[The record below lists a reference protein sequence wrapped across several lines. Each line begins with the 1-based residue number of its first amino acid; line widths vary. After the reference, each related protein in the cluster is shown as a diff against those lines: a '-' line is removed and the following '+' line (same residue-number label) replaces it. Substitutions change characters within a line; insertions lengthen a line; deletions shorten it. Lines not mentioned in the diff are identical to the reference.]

1 MDTNRQCMALKA
13 SAGSGKTFALSVRFL
28 ALLFKGANPSEILT
42 LTFTKKATAEMKERI
57 LDYLKILQKENLESK
72 EKSHKENILKE
83 LEEKYHLDPSL
94 VQNSAQKI
102 YQRFLNAEIRIST
115 IDAFFQSIL
124 RKFCWFVG
132 LSANFEVNEDT
143 EAHQQQLDERFLSA
157 LNSEQLEELSVFI
170 TQCLSH
176 NSYTSNSIL
185 KLLRSLRNKL
195 YLFDPNK
202 REPAFDEEGFLEKP
216 RNLNKQIQSTEIAS
230 DSAKK
235 AIKCDDFRG
244 FLNSSLTW
252 LKKKSEYN
260 FFKKLKN
267 EIPTLESECEAIEND
282 LKSYYE
288 ARETALFK
296 KFPKFIQLYDKA
308 ISKIQALDF
317 DAIKDKVHALLSG
330 YEEVPAE
337 FFYFRLDSKIA
348 HILIDEFQDT
358 SLNDYKI
365 LAPFIDEIKAGIGQA
380 KWHRSVFFVGDVKQS
395 IYAFRGGFSS
405 LFESVSKD
413 FYHDNLEFNHRSS
426 PLIIHYVNTIFKKA
440 YQNSSTTYLEQKYPE
455 TSRNKH
461 ATDGYVKVSLVAN
474 ERELLLEQ
482 ISQEAKNLL
491 EHGKEL
497 LLEQILQEAK
507 NLLEHGIEPKDI
519 TILCATNKDALEIK
533 NYLQENLS
541 EIRPS
546 TESSAQLSQFVESK
560 IIKNALEYALA
571 EEEYKPFYKHSVLKL
586 AGYLHDDA
594 IALFGFNP
602 KKESVAG
609 FVWKVMELFE
619 LYTECAQICLELALG
634 CEDADEF
641 LEKLEAKKIAS
652 FNSKGAQIMTIHKSK
667 GMQFPYVIVCERLG
681 KPNNESDKF
690 LEEYNGTE
698 LVCLYYRMKN
708 REVVDK
714 DYARALEKEK
724 AAKDHEEINAYYVAF
739 TRAELG
745 LVVVAK
751 DKDQKKDKKKD
762 KEESKNKGM
771 HEKLD
776 LKPLEEGEIA
786 PVIASKK
793 EPSNASVLIKPHAYG
808 EQVQEIEEEPDSD
821 YEKNNDQ
828 EAINFGI
835 ALHKGLEYQYAYRIP
850 KKSVLEYLNYHY
862 GFYGLD
868 HQALEESLELFEN
881 DAEIQA
887 LFKNLALKGEVAFL
901 SRGVVSR
908 IDVLLWD
915 KGQNLYVLDYKSSQ
929 NYQQS
934 HKAQVSHYAEFLQT
948 QAPHFKIQAG
958 IIYAHKRL
966 LEKLWV

>member
-1 MDTNRQCMALKA
+1 MDTKRQCMALKA

-57 LDYLKILQKENLESK
+57 LDYLKILQKESLESEK
-72 EKSHKENILKE
+72 EKSQNILKE

-94 VQNSAQKI
+94 VRNSAQKI
-102 YQRFLNAEIRIST
+102 YQRFLNAEVRIST

-143 EAHQQQLDERFLSA
+143 EAHQRQLNESFLSV
-157 LNSEQLEELSVFI
+157 LNSEQLEELSAFI
-170 TQCLSH
+170 VQCLSYE
-176 NSYTSNSIL
+176 SYTSDSIL
-185 KLLRSLRNKL
+185 KRLRFLKNKL

-202 REPAFDEEGFLEKP
+202 QEPAFDEEGFLEKL
-216 RNLNKQIQSTEIAS
+216 RSLNNQIQSIETAS
-230 DSAKK
+230 DRAKE
-235 AIKCDDFRG
+235 AIKCDSFRG

-252 LKKKSEYN
+252 LKKKSEYQS
-260 FFKKLKN
+260 FKKLKN
-267 EIPTLESECEAIEND
+267 EIPTLESECEEIEND
-282 LKSYYE
+282 LKRYYE
-288 ARETALFK
+288 AKETAIFK

-308 ISKIQALDF
+308 TSKIQALDF
-317 DAIKDKVHALLSG
+317 DAIKDKVHVLLSG
-330 YEEVPAE
+330 YEEMPAE

-395 IYAFRGGFSS
+395 IYAFRGSFSS

-413 FYHDNLEFNHRSS
+413 FYHDNLEFNHRSA
-426 PLIIHYVNTIFKKA
+426 PLIINYVNTIFKKA
-440 YQNSSTTYLEQKYPE
+440 YQNSPTAYLEQKYPK
-455 TSRNKH
+455 TSQNKH
-461 ATDGYVKVSLVAN
+461 VTEGYVKVSLVADD
-474 ERELLLEQ
+474 RELLLNQ
-482 ISQEAKNLL
+482 V
-491 EHGKEL
+491 
-497 LLEQILQEAK
+497 LQEAK
-507 NLLEHGIEPKDI
+507 NLLDHRIDPKDI

-533 NYLQENLS
+533 NYLQERLS
-541 EIRPS
+541 AIRPS
-546 TESSAQLSQFVESK
+546 TESSAKLSQLVESK

-571 EEEYKPFYKHSVLKL
+571 EEPYKPFYKHSVLKL

-594 IALFGFNP
+594 IALPGFNP

-609 FVWKVMELFE
+609 FVWKIMEQFK
-619 LYTECAQICLELALG
+619 LYEEPAQNCLELAIG
-634 CEDADEF
+634 CEDANDF
-641 LEKLEAKKIAS
+641 LEKLEAKEIAS
-652 FNSKGAQIMTIHKSK
+652 FNPKGAQIMTIHGSK

-681 KPNNESDKF
+681 NPKSSHANQL
-690 LEEYNGTE
+690 LEEYNGAE
-698 LVCLYYRMKN
+698 LACLYYRMKN

-714 DYARALEKEK
+714 DYARALDKEE
-724 AAKDHEEINAYYVAF
+724 AAKDHEEINVYYVAF

-745 LVVVAK
+745 LIVVAK
-751 DKDQKKDKKKD
+751 DKKESKK
-762 KEESKNKGM
+762 ESKNKTM
-771 HEKLD
+771 REQLD
-776 LKPLEEGEIA
+776 LTPLEEGEIT
-786 PVIASKK
+786 PVVSPQK
-793 EPSNASVLIKPHAYG
+793 EPLITSVVIKPHAYG

-850 KKSVLEYLNYHY
+850 KQSVLEYLNYHY

-868 HQALEESLELFEN
+868 YQALEESLELFEN

-887 LFKNLALKGEVAFL
+887 LFKNHALKGEAAFL
-901 SRGVVSR
+901 FQGVVSR

-915 KGQNLYVLDYKSSQ
+915 RGQNLYVLDYKSSQ

-934 HKAQVSHYAEFLQT
+934 HKAQVSHYAEFLKT

>member
-1 MDTNRQCMALKA
+1 MDTKRQCMALKA

-57 LDYLKILQKENLESK
+57 LDYLKILQKENLENEK
-72 EKSHKENILKE
+72 EKSQNILKE

-94 VQNSAQKI
+94 VRNSAPKI

-143 EAHQQQLDERFLSA
+143 KVHQQQLNEGFLSA
-157 LNSEQLEELSVFI
+157 LNNEQLEELSVFI
-170 TQCLSH
+170 AQCLSYE
-176 NSYTSNSIL
+176 SYTSDSIL
-185 KLLRSLRNKL
+185 ERLRFLKNKL

-202 REPAFDEEGFLEKP
+202 REPVFDEESFLEKL
-216 RNLNKQIQSTEIAS
+216 RSLNQQIQSIETAS
-230 DSAKK
+230 DKAKT
-235 AIKCDDFRG
+235 AIKCDSFRG

-252 LKKKSEYN
+252 LKKKSEYLY
-260 FFKKLKN
+260 FKKLKN
-267 EIPTLESECEAIEND
+267 EIPTLERECEEIEND
-282 LKSYYE
+282 LKRYYE
-288 ARETALFK
+288 AKETAIFK
-296 KFPKFIQLYDKA
+296 KFPKFIQLYDNA
-308 ISKIQALDF
+308 TSKIQALDF
-317 DAIKDKVHALLSG
+317 DAIKDKVHVLLNG
-330 YEEVPAE
+330 YEELPAE

-395 IYAFRGGFSS
+395 IYAFRGSFSS
-405 LFESVSKD
+405 LFESVAKD
-413 FYHDNLEFNHRSS
+413 FYHDNLQFNHRSA
-426 PLIIHYVNTIFKKA
+426 PLIINYVNTIFKKA
-440 YQNSSTTYLEQKYPE
+440 YQNSPTAYLEQKYPK
-455 TSRNKH
+455 TSQNKH
-461 ATDGYVKVSLVAN
+461 VTEGYVKVSLVAD
-474 ERELLLEQ
+474 EKELLLDQ
-482 ISQEAKNLL
+482 VLQEAQNLL
-491 EHGKEL
+491 EHH
-497 LLEQILQEAK
+497 ID
-507 NLLEHGIEPKDI
+507 PKDI
-519 TILCATNKDALEIK
+519 TLLCATNDDALEVK
-533 NYLQENLS
+533 NYLQEYLS
-541 EIRPS
+541 EICPS
-546 TESSAQLSQFVESK
+546 TESSARLSQFVESK

-571 EEEYKPFYKHSVLKL
+571 EEPYKPFYKHSVLKL

-594 IALFGFNP
+594 IALPGFNP

-619 LYTECAQICLELALG
+619 LYGEPAQICLELAVG
-634 CEDADEF
+634 CEDANDF
-641 LEKLEAKKIAS
+641 LEKLEAKAIAS
-652 FNSKGAQIMTIHKSK
+652 SHSKGAQIMTIHKSK

-681 KPNNESDKF
+681 NPNSSHSNQL
-690 LEEYNGTE
+690 LEEYNGAE
-698 LVCLYYRMKN
+698 LLRLYYRMKN

-714 DYARALEKEK
+714 DYARALDKEE
-724 AAKDHEEINAYYVAF
+724 AAKDCEEINVYYVAF

-745 LVVVAK
+745 LIVVAK
-751 DKDQKKDKKKD
+751 DKKESKK
-762 KEESKNKGM
+762 ESKNKTM
-771 HEKLD
+771 REKLD
-776 LKPLEEGEIA
+776 LLPLEEGEIA
-786 PVIASKK
+786 PVISSQK
-793 EPSNASVLIKPHAYG
+793 EPLITSALIKPHAYG

-835 ALHKGLEYQYAYRIP
+835 ALHKGLEYQYAYNIP
-850 KKSVLEYLNYHY
+850 KQSVLEYLNYHH

-868 HQALEESLELFEN
+868 YQALEESLELFEN

-887 LFKNLALKGEVAFL
+887 LFKNHALRGEAAFL
-901 SRGVVSR
+901 FEGVVSR

-915 KGQNLYVLDYKSSQ
+915 RGQNLYVLDYKSSQ

-934 HKAQVSHYAEFLQT
+934 HKAQVSHYAEFLKT

>member
-1 MDTNRQCMALKA
+1 MDTKRQCMALKA

-57 LDYLKILQKENLESK
+57 LDYLKILQKENLENEKEK
-72 EKSHKENILKE
+72 EKSQNILKE
-83 LEEKYHLDPSL
+83 LEEKYRLNPSF
-94 VQNSAQKI
+94 VQNRAQEI

-143 EAHQQQLDERFLSA
+143 KAHQQQLNASFLSA
-157 LNSEQLEELSVFI
+157 LNNEQLEELSVFI
-170 TQCLSH
+170 TQCLSYD
-176 NSYTSNSIL
+176 SYTSDSIL
-185 KLLRSLRNKL
+185 ERLRFLKNKL

-202 REPAFDEEGFLEKP
+202 KEPVFDEEGFLEKL
-216 RNLNKQIQSTEIAS
+216 RSLNKQIQSVETAS
-230 DSAKK
+230 DAAKT

-252 LKKKSEYN
+252 LEKKSEYRY
-260 FFKKLKN
+260 FKKFKD
-267 EIPTLESECEAIEND
+267 EIPTLESECEEIEND
-282 LKSYYE
+282 LKRYYE
-288 ARETALFK
+288 ARESALFK
-296 KFPKFIQLYDKA
+296 KFPKFIQLYNKA
-308 ISKIQALDF
+308 TSKIQALDF
-317 DAIKDKVHALLSG
+317 DAIKDKVHALLNG
-330 YEEVPAE
+330 YEEMPAE

-380 KWHRSVFFVGDVKQS
+380 KWRRSVFFVGDVKQS
-395 IYAFRGGFSS
+395 IYGFRGSFSS

-413 FYHDNLEFNHRSS
+413 FYHDNLPFNHRSS
-426 PLIIHYVNTIFKKA
+426 PLIINYVNTIFKKA
-440 YQNSSTTYLEQKYPE
+440 YQNSPTAYLEQKYPKA
-455 TSRNKH
+455 SSNKH
-461 ATDGYVKVSLVAN
+461 ARDGYVKVSLVAD
-474 ERELLLEQ
+474 ERELLL
-482 ISQEAKNLL
+482 K
-491 EHGKEL
+491 
-497 LLEQILQEAK
+497 QILQEAK
-507 NLLEHGIEPKDI
+507 NLLEHRIDPKDI
-519 TILCATNKDALEIK
+519 TLLCATNDDALEIK
-533 NYLQENLS
+533 NYLQKNLS
-541 EIRPS
+541 TIHPS
-546 TESSAQLSQFVESK
+546 TESSAKLSQFVESK

-571 EEEYKPFYKHSVLKL
+571 EEPYKPFYKHSVLKL
-586 AGYLHDDA
+586 AGYLHDDV
-594 IALFGFNP
+594 IALAGFNP

-609 FVWKVMELFE
+609 FVWKVMEWFE
-619 LYTECAQICLELALG
+619 LYTECAQICLELAVG
-634 CEDADEF
+634 CEDANEF
-641 LEKLEAKKIAS
+641 LEKLEAKEIAS
-652 FNSKGAQIMTIHKSK
+652 FKAEGAQIMTIHKSK

-681 KPNNESDKF
+681 KPKTNNSNQF
-690 LEEYNGTE
+690 LEEYSGTE
-698 LVCLYYRMKN
+698 LIRLYYRMKN

-714 DYARALEKEK
+714 DYARVLDKEEV
-724 AAKDHEEINAYYVAF
+724 AKNREETNVYYVAF

-745 LVVVAK
+745 LIVVAK
-751 DKDQKKDKKKD
+751 DKDQKKDKK
-762 KEESKNKGM
+762 ESKNKGM
-771 HEKLD
+771 REKLD
-776 LKPLEEGEIA
+776 LFPLEEGEIV
-786 PVIASKK
+786 PVISSQK
-793 EPSNASVLIKPHAYG
+793 EPSSASVVIKPHAYG
-808 EQVQEIEEEPDSD
+808 EQVQEIEEEPSD

-828 EAINFGI
+828 EAIHFGI

-868 HQALEESLELFEN
+868 YQALEESLELFEN
-881 DAEIQA
+881 DAKIQA
-887 LFKNLALKGEVAFL
+887 LFKNLALRGEVAFL
-901 SRGVVSR
+901 FEGVVSR
-908 IDVLLWD
+908 MDVLLWD

-934 HKAQVSHYAEFLQT
+934 HKVQVSHYAAFLQT

>member
-1 MDTNRQCMALKA
+1 MDTKRQCMALKA

-57 LDYLKILQKENLESK
+57 LDYLKILQKENLEDEKEK
-72 EKSHKENILKE
+72 EKSQNILKE
-83 LEEKYHLDPSL
+83 LEEKYRLNPSF
-94 VQNSAQKI
+94 VQNRAQEI

-115 IDAFFQSIL
+115 IDAFLQSIL

-143 EAHQQQLDERFLSA
+143 KAHQQQLNEIFLSA
-157 LNSEQLEELSVFI
+157 LNNEQLEELSVFI
-170 TQCLSH
+170 TQCLSYD
-176 NSYTSNSIL
+176 SYTSDSVLERLRFL
-185 KLLRSLRNKL
+185 KNKL

-202 REPAFDEEGFLEKP
+202 KEPAFDEEGFLEKL
-216 RNLNKQIQSTEIAS
+216 RSLNKQIQSVETAS
-230 DSAKK
+230 DTAKK

-252 LKKKSEYN
+252 LKKKGEYRD
-260 FFKKLKN
+260 FKKLKD
-267 EIPTLESECEAIEND
+267 EIPTLESECEEIEND
-282 LKSYYE
+282 LKRYYE
-288 ARETALFK
+288 AREIALFK
-296 KFPKFIQLYDKA
+296 KFPKFIQLYDEA
-308 ISKIQALDF
+308 TSKIQALDF
-317 DAIKDKVHALLSG
+317 DAIKDKVHALLNG
-330 YEEVPAE
+330 YEEMPAE

-395 IYAFRGGFSS
+395 IYAFRGSFSS

-426 PLIIHYVNTIFKKA
+426 PLIINYVNTIFKKA
-440 YQNSSTTYLEQKYPE
+440 YQNSPTAYLEQKYPK
-455 TSRNKH
+455 TSQNKH

-482 ISQEAKNLL
+482 I
-491 EHGKEL
+491 
-497 LLEQILQEAK
+497 LQEAK
-507 NLLEHGIEPKDI
+507 NLLDHCIEPKDI

-533 NYLQENLS
+533 NYLQERLS
-541 EIRPS
+541 AIRPS
-546 TESSAQLSQFVESK
+546 TESSAKLSQFVESK

-571 EEEYKPFYKHSVLKL
+571 EEPYKPFYKHSVLKL

-594 IALFGFNP
+594 IALPSFNP

-619 LYTECAQICLELALG
+619 LYGECAQICLELAVG
-634 CEDADEF
+634 CEDANEF
-641 LEKLEAKKIAS
+641 LKKLETKEIAS
-652 FNSKGAQIMTIHKSK
+652 FKAEGAQIMTIHKSK

-681 KPNNESDKF
+681 KPKTNNSNQF
-690 LEEYNGTE
+690 LEEYSGTE
-698 LVCLYYRMKN
+698 LMRLYYRMKN

-714 DYARALEKEK
+714 DYARVLDKEE
-724 AAKDHEEINAYYVAF
+724 AAKDHEETNVYYVAF

-745 LVVVAK
+745 LIVVAK
-751 DKDQKKDKKKD
+751 DK
-762 KEESKNKGM
+762 KGM
-771 HEKLD
+771 REKLD
-776 LKPLEEGEIA
+776 LAPLEEGEIA
-786 PVIASKK
+786 PVISSQK
-793 EPSNASVLIKPHAYG
+793 EPLIASVVIKPHAYG

-828 EAINFGI
+828 EAIHFGI

-850 KKSVLEYLNYHY
+850 KKSVLEYLNYHH

-868 HQALEESLELFEN
+868 YQALEESLELFEN
-881 DAEIQA
+881 DAKIQA
-887 LFKNLALKGEVAFL
+887 LFKNLALRGEVAFL
-901 SRGVVSR
+901 FQGVVSR

-934 HKAQVSHYAEFLQT
+934 HKAQVSHYSAFLQT

>member
-1 MDTNRQCMALKA
+1 MDTKRQCMALKA

-57 LDYLKILQKENLESK
+57 LDYLKILQQENLENEK
-72 EKSHKENILKE
+72 EKSQNILKE
-83 LEEKYHLDPSL
+83 LEEKYHLDPDL
-94 VQNSAQKI
+94 VRNSTQKI

-143 EAHQQQLDERFLSA
+143 KIHQQQLNEGFLSA
-157 LNSEQLEELSVFI
+157 LNSEQLEELSTFI
-170 TQCLSH
+170 AQCLSYD
-176 NSYTSNSIL
+176 NYTSDSIL
-185 KLLRSLRNKL
+185 ERLRFLKNKL
-195 YLFDPNK
+195 YLFNPNK
-202 REPAFDEEGFLEKP
+202 KEPAFDEEGFLEKL
-216 RNLNKQIQSTEIAS
+216 RSLNNQIQSIETAS
-230 DSAKK
+230 DKAKT
-235 AIKCDDFRG
+235 AIKCDSFRG

-252 LKKKSEYN
+252 LEKKSEYLY
-260 FFKKLKN
+260 FKKLKN
-267 EIPTLESECEAIEND
+267 EIPTLESECEEIEND
-282 LKSYYE
+282 LKRYYE
-288 ARETALFK
+288 AKETAIFK
-296 KFPKFIQLYDKA
+296 KFPKFIQLYDNA
-308 ISKIQALDF
+308 TSKIQALDF
-317 DAIKDKVHALLSG
+317 DAIKDKVHVLLNG
-330 YEEVPAE
+330 YEEMPAE

-395 IYAFRGGFSS
+395 IYAFRGSFSS

-413 FYHDNLEFNHRSS
+413 FYHDNLEFNHRSA
-426 PLIIHYVNTIFKKA
+426 PLIINYVNTIFKKA
-440 YQNSSTTYLEQKYPE
+440 YQNSPTAYLEQKYPK
-455 TSRNKH
+455 TSQNKH
-461 ATDGYVKVSLVAN
+461 ATDGYVKVSLVAD
-474 ERELLLEQ
+474 ER
-482 ISQEAKNLL
+482 
-491 EHGKEL
+491 EL
-497 LLEQILQEAK
+497 LLEQILQEAQ
-507 NLLEHGIEPKDI
+507 NLLDHCIDPKDI
-519 TILCATNKDALEIK
+519 TILCATNDDALEIK
-533 NYLQENLS
+533 NYLQERLS
-541 EIRPS
+541 AIHPS
-546 TESSAQLSQFVESK
+546 TESSARLSQFVESK

-571 EEEYKPFYKHSVLKL
+571 EEPYKPFYKHSVLKL
-586 AGYLHDDA
+586 AGYLHDDV
-594 IALFGFNP
+594 IALPGFNP

-619 LYTECAQICLELALG
+619 LYGEPAQICLELAVG
-634 CEDADEF
+634 CEDANDF
-641 LEKLEAKKIAS
+641 LEKLEAKSIAS
-652 FNSKGAQIMTIHKSK
+652 SHSKGAQIMTIHKSK

-681 KPNNESDKF
+681 NPKSSHSNQL
-690 LEEYNGTE
+690 LEEYDGAE
-698 LVCLYYRMKN
+698 LARLYYRMKN

-714 DYARALEKEK
+714 DYARALDKEE
-724 AAKDHEEINAYYVAF
+724 AAKDHEETNVYYVAF

-745 LVVVAK
+745 LIVVAK
-751 DKDQKKDKKKD
+751 DKKESKK
-762 KEESKNKGM
+762 ESKNKTM
-771 HEKLD
+771 REQLD
-776 LKPLEEGEIA
+776 LVPLEEGEIR
-786 PVIASKK
+786 PVVSPQKEPLIAS
-793 EPSNASVLIKPHAYG
+793 VVIKPHAYG
-808 EQVQEIEEEPDSD
+808 EQVQEIEEEPSD

-850 KKSVLEYLNYHY
+850 KKSVLEYLNYHH

-881 DAEIQA
+881 DAKIQA

-901 SRGVVSR
+901 FEGVVSR

-934 HKAQVSHYAEFLQT
+934 HKVQVSHYAAFLQT

>member
-1 MDTNRQCMALKA
+1 MDTKRQCMALKA

-57 LDYLKILQKENLESK
+57 LDYLKILQKENLENEK
-72 EKSHKENILKE
+72 EKSQNILKE
-83 LEEKYHLDPSL
+83 LEEKYHLNPDL
-94 VQNSAQKI
+94 VRNSAPKI

-143 EAHQQQLDERFLSA
+143 KAHQQQLNESFLSA
-157 LNSEQLEELSVFI
+157 LNGEQLEELSVFI
-170 TQCLSH
+170 AQCLSYD
-176 NSYTSNSIL
+176 NYTSDSIL
-185 KLLRSLRNKL
+185 ERLRSLKNKL

-202 REPAFDEEGFLEKP
+202 KEPAFDEEGFLEKL
-216 RNLNKQIQSTEIAS
+216 RSLNQQIQSIETAS
-230 DSAKK
+230 NEAKK

-252 LKKKSEYN
+252 LEKKSEYR
-260 FFKKLKN
+260 FFKKFKD
-267 EIPTLESECEAIEND
+267 EIPTLESECEEIEND
-282 LKSYYE
+282 LKRYYE
-288 ARETALFK
+288 ARESALFK

-308 ISKIQALDF
+308 TSKIQALDF
-317 DAIKDKVHALLSG
+317 DAIKDKVHALLNG
-330 YEEVPAE
+330 YEEMPAE

-395 IYAFRGGFSS
+395 IYGFRGSFSS

-426 PLIIHYVNTIFKKA
+426 PLIINYVNTIFKKA
-440 YQNSSTTYLEQKYPE
+440 YQNSPTAYLEQKYPKA
-455 TSRNKH
+455 SSNNH
-461 ATDGYVKVSLVAN
+461 ARDGYVKVSLVAD
-474 ERELLLEQ
+474 ER
-482 ISQEAKNLL
+482 
-491 EHGKEL
+491 EL

-507 NLLEHGIEPKDI
+507 NLLEHRIDPKDI
-519 TILCATNKDALEIK
+519 TLLCATNDDALEIK

-541 EIRPS
+541 AIRPS
-546 TESSAQLSQFVESK
+546 TESSAKLSQFVESK

-571 EEEYKPFYKHSVLKL
+571 EEPYKPFYKHSVLKL

-594 IALFGFNP
+594 IALASFNP

-609 FVWKVMELFE
+609 FVWKAMELFE
-619 LYTECAQICLELALG
+619 LYTECAQICLELAVG
-634 CEDADEF
+634 CEDANEF
-641 LEKLEAKKIAS
+641 LEKLEAKEIAS
-652 FNSKGAQIMTIHKSK
+652 FKAEGAQIMTIHKSK

-681 KPNNESDKF
+681 KPKTNNSNQF
-690 LEEYNGTE
+690 LEEYSGTE
-698 LVCLYYRMKN
+698 LIRLYYRMKN

-714 DYARALEKEK
+714 DYARALDKEE
-724 AAKDHEEINAYYVAF
+724 AAKDHEETNVYYVAF

-751 DKDQKKDKKKD
+751 DKDQKKDKK
-762 KEESKNKGM
+762 ESKNKGM
-771 HEKLD
+771 REKLD
-776 LKPLEEGEIA
+776 LAPLEEGEIA
-786 PVIASKK
+786 PVISPQK
-793 EPSNASVLIKPHAYG
+793 EPSIASVVIKPHAYG
-808 EQVQEIEEEPDSD
+808 EQVQEIEEEPSD

-835 ALHKGLEYQYAYRIP
+835 ALHKGLEYQYAYNIP
-850 KKSVLEYLNYHY
+850 KKSVLEYLNYHH

-868 HQALEESLELFEN
+868 YQALEESLELFEN
-881 DAEIQA
+881 DAKIQA
-887 LFKNLALKGEVAFL
+887 LFKNLALRGEVAFL
-901 SRGVVSR
+901 FEGVVSR

-934 HKAQVSHYAEFLQT
+934 HKAQVSHYAAFLQT

>member
-1 MDTNRQCMALKA
+1 MDTKRQCMALKA

-57 LDYLKILQKENLESK
+57 LDYLKILQKENLEDEKEK
-72 EKSHKENILKE
+72 EKSQNILKE
-83 LEEKYHLDPSL
+83 LEEKYRLNPSL
-94 VQNSAQKI
+94 VQNGAQKI

-143 EAHQQQLDERFLSA
+143 KAHQQQLNASFLSA
-157 LNSEQLEELSVFI
+157 LNNKQLEELSVFI
-170 TQCLSH
+170 AQCLSYD
-176 NSYTSNSIL
+176 SYTSDSIL
-185 KLLRSLRNKL
+185 ERLRFLKNKL

-202 REPAFDEEGFLEKP
+202 KDLVFDEERFLEKI
-216 RNLNKQIQSTEIAS
+216 RSLNQQIQNIETAS
-230 DSAKK
+230 NEAKK

-252 LKKKSEYN
+252 LEKKSEYRY
-260 FFKKLKN
+260 FKKFKD
-267 EIPTLESECEAIEND
+267 EIPTLESECEEIEND
-282 LKSYYE
+282 LKRYYE
-288 ARETALFK
+288 ARESALFK

-308 ISKIQALDF
+308 TSKIQALDF
-317 DAIKDKVHALLSG
+317 DAIKDKVHALLNG
-330 YEEVPAE
+330 YEEMPAE
-337 FFYFRLDSKIA
+337 FFYFRLDSRIA

-380 KWHRSVFFVGDVKQS
+380 KWRRSVFFVGDVKQS
-395 IYAFRGGFSS
+395 IYGFRGSFSS

-413 FYHDNLEFNHRSS
+413 FYHDNLPFNHRSS
-426 PLIIHYVNTIFKKA
+426 PLIINYVNTIFKKA
-440 YQNSSTTYLEQKYPE
+440 YQNSPTAYLEQKYPKA
-455 TSRNKH
+455 SSNNH
-461 ATDGYVKVSLVAN
+461 ARDGYVKVSLVAD
-474 ERELLLEQ
+474 ER
-482 ISQEAKNLL
+482 
-491 EHGKEL
+491 EL

-507 NLLEHGIEPKDI
+507 NLLEHRIEPKDI
-519 TILCATNKDALEIK
+519 TILCTRNEDALEIK

-541 EIRPS
+541 EICPS
-546 TESSAQLSQFVESK
+546 TESSAKLSQFVESK

-571 EEEYKPFYKHSVLKL
+571 EEPYKPFYKHSVLKL
-586 AGYLHDDA
+586 AGYLHDDV
-594 IALFGFNP
+594 IALVGFNP

-609 FVWKVMELFE
+609 FVWKVMEWFE
-619 LYTECAQICLELALG
+619 LYTECAQICLELAVG
-634 CEDADEF
+634 CEDANEF
-641 LEKLEAKKIAS
+641 LEKLEAKEIAS
-652 FNSKGAQIMTIHKSK
+652 FKAEGAQIMTIHKSK

-681 KPNNESDKF
+681 KPKTNNSNQF
-690 LEEYNGTE
+690 LEEYSGTE
-698 LVCLYYRMKN
+698 LIRLYYRMKN

-714 DYARALEKEK
+714 DYARALDKEE
-724 AAKDHEEINAYYVAF
+724 AAKDHEETNVYYVAF

-745 LVVVAK
+745 LIVVAK
-751 DKDQKKDKKKD
+751 DKDQKKDKK
-762 KEESKNKGM
+762 ESKNKGM
-771 HEKLD
+771 REKLD
-776 LKPLEEGEIA
+776 LAPLEEGEIA
-786 PVIASKK
+786 PVISSQK
-793 EPSNASVLIKPHAYG
+793 EPSSTSVVIKPHAYG
-808 EQVQEIEEEPDSD
+808 EQVQEIEEEPSD

-868 HQALEESLELFEN
+868 YQALEESLELFEN
-881 DAEIQA
+881 DAKIQA
-887 LFKNLALKGEVAFL
+887 LFKNLALRGEVAFL
-901 SRGVVSR
+901 FEGVVSR

-934 HKAQVSHYAEFLQT
+934 HKAQVSHYAAFLQT

>member
-1 MDTNRQCMALKA
+1 MDTKRQCMALKA

-57 LDYLKILQKENLESK
+57 LDYLKILQKENLEDEKEK
-72 EKSHKENILKE
+72 EKSQNILKE
-83 LEEKYHLDPSL
+83 LEEKYRLNPSL
-94 VQNSAQKI
+94 VQNRAQEI

-143 EAHQQQLDERFLSA
+143 KAHQQQLNASFLSA
-157 LNSEQLEELSVFI
+157 LDNKQLNELSVFI
-170 TQCLSH
+170 AQCLSYD
-176 NSYTSNSIL
+176 SYTSDSIL
-185 KLLRSLRNKL
+185 ERLRFLKNKL

-202 REPAFDEEGFLEKP
+202 KDPVFNEEGFLEKL
-216 RNLNKQIQSTEIAS
+216 RSLNQQIQSVETAS
-230 DSAKK
+230 DTAKT

-252 LKKKSEYN
+252 LEKKSEYRY
-260 FFKKLKN
+260 FKKFKD
-267 EIPTLESECEAIEND
+267 EIPTLESECEEIEND
-282 LKSYYE
+282 LKRYYE
-288 ARETALFK
+288 ARESALFK
-296 KFPKFIQLYDKA
+296 KFPRFIQLYDKA
-308 ISKIQALDF
+308 TSKIQALDF
-317 DAIKDKVHALLSG
+317 DAIKDKVHALLNG
-330 YEEVPAE
+330 YEEMPAE
-337 FFYFRLDSKIA
+337 FFYFRLDSRIA

-395 IYAFRGGFSS
+395 IYGFRGSFSS

-426 PLIIHYVNTIFKKA
+426 PLIINYVNTIFKKA
-440 YQNSSTTYLEQKYPE
+440 YQNSPTAYLEQKYPKA
-455 TSRNKH
+455 SSNNH
-461 ATDGYVKVSLVAN
+461 ARDGYVKVSLVAD
-474 ERELLLEQ
+474 ER
-482 ISQEAKNLL
+482 
-491 EHGKEL
+491 EL

-507 NLLEHGIEPKDI
+507 NLLEHRIEPKDI
-519 TILCATNKDALEIK
+519 TLLCATNDDALEIK
-533 NYLQENLS
+533 NYLQKNLS
-541 EIRPS
+541 AIRPS
-546 TESSAQLSQFVESK
+546 TESSAKLSQFVESK

-571 EEEYKPFYKHSVLKL
+571 EEPYKPFYKHSVLKL

-594 IALFGFNP
+594 IALAGFNS

-609 FVWKVMELFE
+609 FVWEVMELFE
-619 LYTECAQICLELALG
+619 LYTECAQICLELAVG
-634 CEDADEF
+634 CEDANEF
-641 LEKLEAKKIAS
+641 LEKLEAKEIAS
-652 FNSKGAQIMTIHKSK
+652 FKAEGAQIMTIHKSK

-681 KPNNESDKF
+681 KPKTNNSNQF
-690 LEEYNGTE
+690 LEEYSGTE
-698 LVCLYYRMKN
+698 LTRLYYRMKN

-714 DYARALEKEK
+714 DYARALDKEE
-724 AAKDHEEINAYYVAF
+724 AAKNHEETNVYYVAF

-745 LVVVAK
+745 LIVVAK
-751 DKDQKKDKKKD
+751 DK
-762 KEESKNKGM
+762 KGM

-776 LKPLEEGEIA
+776 LAPLEEGTIA
-786 PVIASKK
+786 PVISSQK
-793 EPSNASVLIKPHAYG
+793 EPLIKSVVTKPHAYG
-808 EQVQEIEEEPDSD
+808 EQVQEIEEEPSD

-835 ALHKGLEYQYAYRIP
+835 ALHKGLEYQYAYNIP
-850 KKSVLEYLNYHY
+850 KKSVLEYLNYHH

-868 HQALEESLELFEN
+868 YQALEESLELFEN
-881 DAEIQA
+881 DAKIQA

-901 SRGVVSR
+901 FEGVVSR

-934 HKAQVSHYAEFLQT
+934 HKAQVSHYAAFLQT

>member
-1 MDTNRQCMALKA
+1 MDTKRQCMALKA

-57 LDYLKILQKENLESK
+57 LDYLKILQKENLEDEKEK
-72 EKSHKENILKE
+72 EKSQNILKE
-83 LEEKYHLDPSL
+83 LEEKYRLDPSF
-94 VQNSAQKI
+94 VQNSTQKI

-143 EAHQQQLDERFLSA
+143 KAHQQQLNESFLSA
-157 LNSEQLEELSVFI
+157 LNNEQLEELSVFI
-170 TQCLSH
+170 AQCLSYD
-176 NSYTSNSIL
+176 SYTSDSVLERLRFL
-185 KLLRSLRNKL
+185 KNKL

-202 REPAFDEEGFLEKP
+202 KEPAFDEEGFLEKL
-216 RNLNKQIQSTEIAS
+216 RNLNQQIQSVETAS
-230 DSAKK
+230 NEAKK

-252 LKKKSEYN
+252 LEKKSEYRY
-260 FFKKLKN
+260 FKKFKD
-267 EIPTLESECEAIEND
+267 EIPTLESECEEIEND
-282 LKSYYE
+282 LKRYYE
-288 ARETALFK
+288 ARESALFK

-308 ISKIQALDF
+308 TSKIQALDF
-317 DAIKDKVHALLSG
+317 DAIKDKVHALLNG
-330 YEEVPAE
+330 YEEMPAE
-337 FFYFRLDSKIA
+337 FFYFRLDSRIA

-395 IYAFRGGFSS
+395 IYGFRGSFSS
-405 LFESVSKD
+405 LFESVAKD
-413 FYHDNLEFNHRSS
+413 FYHDNLPFNHRSS
-426 PLIIHYVNTIFKKA
+426 PLIINYVNTIFKKA
-440 YQNSSTTYLEQKYPE
+440 YQNSPTAYLEQKYPKA
-455 TSRNKH
+455 SSNKH
-461 ATDGYVKVSLVAN
+461 ARDGYVKVSLVAD
-474 ERELLLEQ
+474 ER
-482 ISQEAKNLL
+482 
-491 EHGKEL
+491 EL

-507 NLLEHGIEPKDI
+507 NLLEHGIDPKDI
-519 TILCATNKDALEIK
+519 TLLCATNDDALEIK
-533 NYLQENLS
+533 NYLQKNLS
-541 EIRPS
+541 AIRPS
-546 TESSAQLSQFVESK
+546 TESSAKLSQFVESK

-571 EEEYKPFYKHSVLKL
+571 EEPYKPFYKHSVLKL

-594 IALFGFNP
+594 IALAGFNP

-619 LYTECAQICLELALG
+619 LYTECAQICLELAVG
-634 CEDADEF
+634 CEDANEF
-641 LEKLEAKKIAS
+641 LEKLETKEIAS
-652 FNSKGAQIMTIHKSK
+652 FKAEGAQIMTIHKSK

-681 KPNNESDKF
+681 KPKTNNSNQF
-690 LEEYNGTE
+690 LEEYDGTE
-698 LVCLYYRMKN
+698 LTCLYYRMKN

-714 DYARALEKEK
+714 DYARVLDKEE
-724 AAKDHEEINAYYVAF
+724 AAKNHEETNVYYVAF

-745 LVVVAK
+745 LIVVAK
-751 DKDQKKDKKKD
+751 DKDQKKDKK
-762 KEESKNKGM
+762 ESKNKGM
-771 HEKLD
+771 REKLD
-776 LKPLEEGEIA
+776 LAPLEEGEIA
-786 PVIASKK
+786 PVISSQK
-793 EPSNASVLIKPHAYG
+793 EPLIPSVVIKPHAYG
-808 EQVQEIEEEPDSD
+808 EQVQEIEEEPSD

-850 KKSVLEYLNYHY
+850 KKSVLEYLNYHH

-868 HQALEESLELFEN
+868 YQALEESLELFEN
-881 DAEIQA
+881 DAKIQA
-887 LFKNLALKGEVAFL
+887 LFKNLALRGEVAFL
-901 SRGVVSR
+901 FEGVVSR

-934 HKAQVSHYAEFLQT
+934 HKAQVSHYAAFLQT

>member
-1 MDTNRQCMALKA
+1 MDTKRQCMALKA

-57 LDYLKILQKENLESK
+57 LDYLKILQKENLEDEKEK
-72 EKSHKENILKE
+72 EKSQNILKE
-83 LEEKYHLDPSL
+83 LEEKYRLDPSL

-143 EAHQQQLDERFLSA
+143 KVHQQQLNESFLRA
-157 LNSEQLEELSVFI
+157 LNNEQLEELSVFI
-170 TQCLSH
+170 AQCLSYD
-176 NSYTSNSIL
+176 SYTSDSIL
-185 KLLRSLRNKL
+185 ERLRFLKNKL

-202 REPAFDEEGFLEKP
+202 KEPAFDEEGFLEKL
-216 RNLNKQIQSTEIAS
+216 RNLNKQIQSVETAS
-230 DSAKK
+230 DEAKT

-252 LKKKSEYN
+252 LEKKGEYRY
-260 FFKKLKN
+260 FKKIKD
-267 EIPTLESECEAIEND
+267 EIPTLESECEEIEND
-282 LKSYYE
+282 LKRYYE
-288 ARETALFK
+288 ARESALFK

-308 ISKIQALDF
+308 TSKIQALDF
-317 DAIKDKVHALLSG
+317 DAIKDKVHALLNG
-330 YEEVPAE
+330 YEEMPAE

-395 IYAFRGGFSS
+395 IYGFRGSFSS

-426 PLIIHYVNTIFKKA
+426 PLIINYVNTIFKKA
-440 YQNSSTTYLEQKYPE
+440 YQNSPTAYLEQKYPKA
-455 TSRNKH
+455 SSNNH
-461 ATDGYVKVSLVAN
+461 AKDGYVKVSLVAD
-474 ERELLLEQ
+474 ER
-482 ISQEAKNLL
+482 
-491 EHGKEL
+491 EL

-507 NLLEHGIEPKDI
+507 NLLEHRIDPKDI
-519 TILCATNKDALEIK
+519 TLLCATNDDALEIK
-533 NYLQENLS
+533 NYLQKNLS
-541 EIRPS
+541 TIRPS
-546 TESSAQLSQFVESK
+546 TESSAKLSQFVESK
-560 IIKNALEYALA
+560 IIKHALEYALA
-571 EEEYKPFYKHSVLKL
+571 EEPYKPFYKHSVLKL

-594 IALFGFNP
+594 IALPGFNP

-609 FVWKVMELFE
+609 FVWKVMEWFE
-619 LYTECAQICLELALG
+619 LYTECAQICLELAVG
-634 CEDADEF
+634 CEDANEF
-641 LEKLEAKKIAS
+641 LEKLEAKEIVS
-652 FNSKGAQIMTIHKSK
+652 FNAKGTQIMTIHASK

-681 KPNNESDKF
+681 KPKTNNSNQF
-690 LEEYNGTE
+690 LEEYSGTE
-698 LVCLYYRMKN
+698 LTRLYYRMKN

-714 DYARALEKEK
+714 DYARVLDKEEV
-724 AAKDHEEINAYYVAF
+724 AKNHEETNVYYVAF

-745 LVVVAK
+745 LIVVAK
-751 DKDQKKDKKKD
+751 DKDQKKDKK
-762 KEESKNKGM
+762 ESKNKGM
-771 HEKLD
+771 REKLD
-776 LKPLEEGEIA
+776 LAPLEEGTIA
-786 PVIASKK
+786 PVISSQK
-793 EPSNASVLIKPHAYG
+793 EPLSASAVIKPHAYG
-808 EQVQEIEEEPDSD
+808 EQVQEIEEEPSD

-850 KKSVLEYLNYHY
+850 KKSVLEYLNYHH

-868 HQALEESLELFEN
+868 YQALEESLELFEN
-881 DAEIQA
+881 DAKIQA
-887 LFKNLALKGEVAFL
+887 LFKNLALRGEVAFL
-901 SRGVVSR
+901 FEGVVSR

-934 HKAQVSHYAEFLQT
+934 HKVQVSHYAAFLQT

>member
-1 MDTNRQCMALKA
+1 MDTKRQCMALKA

-57 LDYLKILQKENLESK
+57 LDYLKILQKENLEDEKEK
-72 EKSHKENILKE
+72 EKSQNILKE
-83 LEEKYHLDPSL
+83 LEEKYRLDPSF

-143 EAHQQQLDERFLSA
+143 KAHQQRLNASFLSA
-157 LNSEQLEELSVFI
+157 LNNKQLEELSVFI
-170 TQCLSH
+170 TQCLSYD
-176 NSYTSNSIL
+176 SYTSDSIL
-185 KLLRSLRNKL
+185 ERLRFLKNKL

-202 REPAFDEEGFLEKP
+202 KEPAFDEKGFLEKL
-216 RNLNKQIQSTEIAS
+216 RSLNKQIQNIETAS
-230 DSAKK
+230 DKAKK

-252 LKKKSEYN
+252 LKKKSEYRY
-260 FFKKLKN
+260 FKKIKD
-267 EIPTLESECEAIEND
+267 EIPTLESECEEIEND
-282 LKSYYE
+282 LKRYYE
-288 ARETALFK
+288 ARESALFK

-308 ISKIQALDF
+308 TSKIQALDF
-317 DAIKDKVHALLSG
+317 DAIKDKVHALLNG
-330 YEEVPAE
+330 YEEMPAE

-395 IYAFRGGFSS
+395 IYGFRGSFSS

-413 FYHDNLEFNHRSS
+413 FYHDNLPFNHRSS
-426 PLIIHYVNTIFKKA
+426 PLIINYVNTIFKKA
-440 YQNSSTTYLEQKYPE
+440 YQNSPTAYLEQKYPKA
-455 TSRNKH
+455 SSNKH
-461 ATDGYVKVSLVAN
+461 ARDGYVKVSLVAD
-474 ERELLLEQ
+474 ER
-482 ISQEAKNLL
+482 
-491 EHGKEL
+491 EL

-507 NLLEHGIEPKDI
+507 NLLEHCIEPKDI
-519 TILCATNKDALEIK
+519 TLLCATNDDALEIK
-533 NYLQENLS
+533 NYLQKNLS
-541 EIRPS
+541 AIRPS
-546 TESSAQLSQFVESK
+546 TESSAKLSQFVESK

-571 EEEYKPFYKHSVLKL
+571 EEPYKPFYKHSVLKL

-594 IALFGFNP
+594 IALVGFNP

-619 LYTECAQICLELALG
+619 LYTECAQICLELAVG
-634 CEDADEF
+634 CEDANEF
-641 LEKLEAKKIAS
+641 LEKLEAKEIAS
-652 FNSKGAQIMTIHKSK
+652 FKAKGAQIMTIHKSK

-681 KPNNESDKF
+681 KPKTNNSNQF
-690 LEEYNGTE
+690 LEEYSSTE
-698 LVCLYYRMKN
+698 LTHLYYRMKN

-714 DYARALEKEK
+714 DYARVLDKEE
-724 AAKDHEEINAYYVAF
+724 AAKDLEETNVYYVAF

-745 LVVVAK
+745 LIVVAK
-751 DKDQKKDKKKD
+751 DKDQKKDKK
-762 KEESKNKGM
+762 ESKNKGM
-771 HEKLD
+771 REKLD
-776 LKPLEEGEIA
+776 LVPLEEGEIA
-786 PVIASKK
+786 PVISSQK
-793 EPSNASVLIKPHAYG
+793 EPLIPSVVIKPHAYG
-808 EQVQEIEEEPDSD
+808 EQVQEIEEEPSD

-850 KKSVLEYLNYHY
+850 KKSVLEYLNYYH

-868 HQALEESLELFEN
+868 YQALEESLELFEN
-881 DAEIQA
+881 DAKIQA
-887 LFKNLALKGEVAFL
+887 LFKNLALRGEVAFL
-901 SRGVVSR
+901 FEGVVSR

-934 HKAQVSHYAEFLQT
+934 HKVQVSHYAAFLQT

>member
-1 MDTNRQCMALKA
+1 MDTKRQCMALKA

-57 LDYLKILQKENLESK
+57 LDYLKILQKENLEDEKEK
-72 EKSHKENILKE
+72 EKSQNILKE
-83 LEEKYHLDPSL
+83 LEEKYRLTPSF

-143 EAHQQQLDERFLSA
+143 KAHQQQLNASFLSA
-157 LNSEQLEELSVFI
+157 LDNKQLEELSVFI
-170 TQCLSH
+170 AQCLSYD
-176 NSYTSNSIL
+176 SYTSDSIL
-185 KLLRSLRNKL
+185 EWLRFLKNKL

-202 REPAFDEEGFLEKP
+202 KDPVFNEEGFLEKL
-216 RNLNKQIQSTEIAS
+216 RSLNQQIQNIETAS
-230 DSAKK
+230 NEAKK

-252 LKKKSEYN
+252 LEKKSEYRY
-260 FFKKLKN
+260 FKKFKD
-267 EIPTLESECEAIEND
+267 EIPTLESECEEIEND
-282 LKSYYE
+282 LKRYYE
-288 ARETALFK
+288 ARESALFK

-308 ISKIQALDF
+308 TSKIQALDF
-317 DAIKDKVHALLSG
+317 DAIKDKVHALLNG
-330 YEEVPAE
+330 YEEMPAE

-395 IYAFRGGFSS
+395 IYGFRGSFSS

-426 PLIIHYVNTIFKKA
+426 PLIINYVNTIFKKA
-440 YQNSSTTYLEQKYPE
+440 YQNSPTAYLEQKYPKA
-455 TSRNKH
+455 SSNKH
-461 ATDGYVKVSLVAN
+461 AKDGYVKVSLVAD
-474 ERELLLEQ
+474 ERELLL
-482 ISQEAKNLL
+482 K
-491 EHGKEL
+491 
-497 LLEQILQEAK
+497 QILQEAK
-507 NLLEHGIEPKDI
+507 NLLEHRIDPKDI
-519 TILCATNKDALEIK
+519 TILCTRNEDALEIK
-533 NYLQENLS
+533 DYLQKHLS
-541 EIRPS
+541 AIRPS
-546 TESSAQLSQFVESK
+546 TESSAKLSQFVESR

-571 EEEYKPFYKHSVLKL
+571 EEPYKPFYKHSVLKL

-594 IALFGFNP
+594 IALAGFNP
-602 KKESVAG
+602 KKESMAG

-619 LYTECAQICLELALG
+619 LYTECAQICLELAVG
-634 CEDADEF
+634 CEDANEF
-641 LEKLEAKKIAS
+641 LEKLEAKEIAS
-652 FNSKGAQIMTIHKSK
+652 FKAEGAQIMTIHKSK

-681 KPNNESDKF
+681 KPKTNNSNQF
-690 LEEYNGTE
+690 LEEYSGTE
-698 LVCLYYRMKN
+698 LTCLYYRMKN

-714 DYARALEKEK
+714 DYARALDKEE
-724 AAKDHEEINAYYVAF
+724 AAKDHEETNVYYVAF

-751 DKDQKKDKKKD
+751 DKDQKKDKK
-762 KEESKNKGM
+762 ESKNKGM
-771 HEKLD
+771 REKLD
-776 LKPLEEGEIA
+776 LAPLEEGTIA
-786 PVIASKK
+786 PVISSQK
-793 EPSNASVLIKPHAYG
+793 EPLSASVVIKPHAYG
-808 EQVQEIEEEPDSD
+808 EQVQEIEEEPSD

-850 KKSVLEYLNYHY
+850 KKSVLEYLNYHH

-868 HQALEESLELFEN
+868 YQVLEESLELFEN
-881 DAEIQA
+881 DAKIQA

-901 SRGVVSR
+901 FEGVVSR

-934 HKAQVSHYAEFLQT
+934 HKAQVSHYAAFLQT

>member
-1 MDTNRQCMALKA
+1 MDTKRQCMALKA

-57 LDYLKILQKENLESK
+57 LDYLKILQKENLDEKEK
-72 EKSHKENILKE
+72 EKSQNILKE
-83 LEEKYHLDPSL
+83 LEEKYRLDPSF
-94 VQNSAQKI
+94 VQNSTQKI

-143 EAHQQQLDERFLSA
+143 KAHQQQLNESFLSA
-157 LNSEQLEELSVFI
+157 LNGEQLEELSVFI
-170 TQCLSH
+170 AQCLSYD
-176 NSYTSNSIL
+176 SYTSDSIL
-185 KLLRSLRNKL
+185 ERLRFLKNKL

-202 REPAFDEEGFLEKP
+202 KEPAFDEEGFLEKL
-216 RNLNKQIQSTEIAS
+216 RSLNQQIQSVETAS
-230 DSAKK
+230 DRAKT

-252 LKKKSEYN
+252 LEKKSEYIY
-260 FFKKLKN
+260 FKKLKN
-267 EIPTLESECEAIEND
+267 EIPTLESECEEIEND
-282 LKSYYE
+282 LKRYYE
-288 ARETALFK
+288 ARESALFK

-308 ISKIQALDF
+308 TSKIQALDF
-317 DAIKDKVHALLSG
+317 DAIKDKVHALLDG
-330 YEEVPAE
+330 YEELPAE
-337 FFYFRLDSKIA
+337 FFYFRLDSRIA

-395 IYAFRGGFSS
+395 IYGFRGSFSS

-426 PLIIHYVNTIFKKA
+426 PLIINYVNTIFKKA
-440 YQNSSTTYLEQKYPE
+440 YQNSPTAYLEQKYPKA
-455 TSRNKH
+455 SNNKH
-461 ATDGYVKVSLVAN
+461 ARDGYVKVSLVAD

-482 ISQEAKNLL
+482 ILKEAKNLL
-491 EHGKEL
+491 EHR
-497 LLEQILQEAK
+497 ID
-507 NLLEHGIEPKDI
+507 PKDI
-519 TILCATNKDALEIK
+519 TILCATNDDALEIK
-533 NYLQENLS
+533 NYLQQNLS

-546 TESSAQLSQFVESK
+546 TESSAKLSQFVESK

-571 EEEYKPFYKHSVLKL
+571 EEPYKPFYKHSVLKL

-594 IALFGFNP
+594 IALPGFNP

-609 FVWKVMELFE
+609 FVWKVMEWFE
-619 LYTECAQICLELALG
+619 LYTECVQICLELAVG
-634 CEDADEF
+634 CEDANEF
-641 LEKLEAKKIAS
+641 LEKLEAKEIAS
-652 FNSKGAQIMTIHKSK
+652 FKAEGAQIMTIHKSK

-681 KPNNESDKF
+681 KPKTNNSNQF
-690 LEEYNGTE
+690 LEEYSGTE
-698 LVCLYYRMKN
+698 LTRLYYRMKN

-714 DYARALEKEK
+714 DYARALDKEE
-724 AAKDHEEINAYYVAF
+724 AAKNHEETNVYYVAF

-745 LVVVAK
+745 LIVVAK
-751 DKDQKKDKKKD
+751 DK
-762 KEESKNKGM
+762 KGM
-771 HEKLD
+771 REKLD
-776 LKPLEEGEIA
+776 LFPLEEGEIV
-786 PVIASKK
+786 PVISSQK
-793 EPSNASVLIKPHAYG
+793 EPSSASVVIKPHAYG
-808 EQVQEIEEEPDSD
+808 EQVQEIEEEPSD

-850 KKSVLEYLNYHY
+850 KKSVLEYLNYHH

-868 HQALEESLELFEN
+868 YQALEESLELFEN
-881 DAEIQA
+881 DAKIQA
-887 LFKNLALKGEVAFL
+887 LFKNLALRGEVAFL
-901 SRGVVSR
+901 FEGVVSR

-934 HKAQVSHYAEFLQT
+934 HKAQVSHYAAFLQT

>member
-1 MDTNRQCMALKA
+1 MDTKRQCMALKA

-57 LDYLKILQKENLESK
+57 LDYLKILQQENLENEK
-72 EKSHKENILKE
+72 EKSQNILKE

-94 VQNSAQKI
+94 VRNSAPKI

-143 EAHQQQLDERFLSA
+143 KAHQRQLNEGFLSA
-157 LNSEQLEELSVFI
+157 LNGEQLEELSVFI
-170 TQCLSH
+170 AQCLSYD
-176 NSYTSNSIL
+176 NYTSDSIL
-185 KLLRSLRNKL
+185 ERLRFLKNKL
-195 YLFDPNK
+195 YLFDLNK
-202 REPAFDEEGFLEKP
+202 KEPAFDEEGFLEKL
-216 RNLNKQIQSTEIAS
+216 RSLNQQIQSIETAS
-230 DSAKK
+230 DTAKK

-252 LKKKSEYN
+252 LKKKSEYRD
-260 FFKKLKN
+260 FKKLKD
-267 EIPTLESECEAIEND
+267 EIPALERECEEIEND
-282 LKSYYE
+282 LKRYYE
-288 ARETALFK
+288 ARETVLFK

-308 ISKIQALDF
+308 TSKIQALDF
-317 DAIKDKVHALLSG
+317 DAIKDKVHALLNG
-330 YEEVPAE
+330 YEELPAE

-395 IYAFRGGFSS
+395 IYAFRGSFSS
-405 LFESVSKD
+405 LFESVAKD
-413 FYHDNLEFNHRSS
+413 FYHDNLQFNHRSS
-426 PLIIHYVNTIFKKA
+426 PLIINYVNTIFKKA
-440 YQNSSTTYLEQKYPE
+440 YQNSPTAYLEQKYPK
-455 TSRNKH
+455 TSNNKH

-482 ISQEAKNLL
+482 I
-491 EHGKEL
+491 
-497 LLEQILQEAK
+497 LQEAK
-507 NLLEHGIEPKDI
+507 NLLEHRIDPKDI
-519 TILCATNKDALEIK
+519 TILCTTNDDALEIK
-533 NYLQENLS
+533 NYLQEYLS
-541 EIRPS
+541 EICPS
-546 TESSAQLSQFVESK
+546 TESSANLSQFVESK
-560 IIKNALEYALA
+560 IIKNALKYALA
-571 EEEYKPFYKHSVLKL
+571 EEPYKPFYKHSVLKL

-594 IALFGFNP
+594 IVLPSFNP

-609 FVWKVMELFE
+609 FVWKIMEQFK
-619 LYTECAQICLELALG
+619 LYGEPAQICLELAIG
-634 CEDADEF
+634 CEDADGF
-641 LEKLEAKKIAS
+641 LEKLEAKAIAS
-652 FNSKGAQIMTIHKSK
+652 FNLKGAQIMTIHKSK

-681 KPNNESDKF
+681 KPNSSHANQL
-690 LEEYNGTE
+690 LEEYNGAE
-698 LVCLYYRMKN
+698 LTRLYYRMKN

-714 DYARALEKEK
+714 DYARALDKEEV
-724 AAKDHEEINAYYVAF
+724 AKDHEEINVYYVAF

-745 LVVVAK
+745 LIVVAK
-751 DKDQKKDKKKD
+751 DKKESKK
-762 KEESKNKGM
+762 ESKNKTM
-771 HEKLD
+771 REKLD
-776 LKPLEEGEIA
+776 LAPLEEGEIM
-786 PVIASKK
+786 PVISPQK
-793 EPSNASVLIKPHAYG
+793 EPLITSALIKPHAYG
-808 EQVQEIEEEPDSD
+808 EQVQEIEEEPSD

-835 ALHKGLEYQYAYRIP
+835 ALHKGLEYQYAYNIP

-868 HQALEESLELFEN
+868 YQALEESLELFEN

>member
-1 MDTNRQCMALKA
+1 MALKA

-57 LDYLKILQKENLESK
+57 LDYLKILQKENLEDEKEK
-72 EKSHKENILKE
+72 EKSQNILKE
-83 LEEKYHLDPSL
+83 LEEKYRLNPSF

-143 EAHQQQLDERFLSA
+143 KVHQQQLNESFLRA
-157 LNSEQLEELSVFI
+157 LNNEQLEELSVFI
-170 TQCLSH
+170 AQCLSYD
-176 NSYTSNSIL
+176 SYTSDSIL
-185 KLLRSLRNKL
+185 ERLRFLKNKL

-202 REPAFDEEGFLEKP
+202 KEPAFDEKGFLDKL
-216 RNLNKQIQSTEIAS
+216 RSLNQQIQSVETAS
-230 DSAKK
+230 DTAKK

-252 LKKKSEYN
+252 LKKKGECRY
-260 FFKKLKN
+260 FKKFKD
-267 EIPTLESECEAIEND
+267 EIPTLESECEEIEND
-282 LKSYYE
+282 LKRYYE
-288 ARETALFK
+288 AKESALFK

-308 ISKIQALDF
+308 TSKIQALDF
-317 DAIKDKVHALLSG
+317 DAIKDKVHALLNG
-330 YEEVPAE
+330 YEEMPAE
-337 FFYFRLDSKIA
+337 FFYFRLDSKIV

-395 IYAFRGGFSS
+395 IYGFRGSFSS

-426 PLIIHYVNTIFKKA
+426 PLIINYVNTIFKKA
-440 YQNSSTTYLEQKYPE
+440 YQNSPTAYWEQKYPKA
-455 TSRNKH
+455 SSNKH
-461 ATDGYVKVSLVAN
+461 ARDGYVKVSLVAD
-474 ERELLLEQ
+474 ER
-482 ISQEAKNLL
+482 
-491 EHGKEL
+491 EL

-507 NLLEHGIEPKDI
+507 NLLEHRIDPKDI

-533 NYLQENLS
+533 NYLQKNLS
-541 EIRPS
+541 AIRPS
-546 TESSAQLSQFVESK
+546 TESSAKLSQFVESK

-571 EEEYKPFYKHSVLKL
+571 EEPYKPFYKHSVLKL

-594 IALFGFNP
+594 IALAGFNP

-619 LYTECAQICLELALG
+619 LYGECAQICLELAVG
-634 CEDADEF
+634 CEDANEF
-641 LEKLEAKKIAS
+641 LEKLEAKEIAS
-652 FNSKGAQIMTIHKSK
+652 FKAEGAQIMTIHKSK

-681 KPNNESDKF
+681 KPKSNNSNQF
-690 LEEYNGTE
+690 LEEYSGTE
-698 LVCLYYRMKN
+698 LMRLYYRMKN

-714 DYARALEKEK
+714 DYARALDKEE
-724 AAKDHEEINAYYVAF
+724 AAKDHEETNVYYVAF

-745 LVVVAK
+745 LIVVAK
-751 DKDQKKDKKKD
+751 DKDQKKDKK
-762 KEESKNKGM
+762 ESKSKGM
-771 HEKLD
+771 REKLD
-776 LKPLEEGEIA
+776 LAPLEEGEIA
-786 PVIASKK
+786 PVISSQK
-793 EPSNASVLIKPHAYG
+793 EPSPESVVIKPHAYG
-808 EQVQEIEEEPDSD
+808 EQVQEMEEEPSD

-835 ALHKGLEYQYAYRIP
+835 ALHKGLEYQYAYNIP
-850 KKSVLEYLNYHY
+850 KKSVLEYLNYHH

-868 HQALEESLELFEN
+868 YQALEESLELFEN
-881 DAEIQA
+881 DAKIQA

-901 SRGVVSR
+901 FEGVVSR

-934 HKAQVSHYAEFLQT
+934 HKAQVSHYAAFLQT

>member
-1 MDTNRQCMALKA
+1 MDTKRQCMALKA

-57 LDYLKILQKENLESK
+57 LDYLKILQKENLENEK
-72 EKSHKENILKE
+72 EKSQNILKE
-83 LEEKYHLDPSL
+83 LEEKYHLDPDL
-94 VQNSAQKI
+94 VRNSAQKI

-143 EAHQQQLDERFLSA
+143 KAHQQQLNEGFLSA

-170 TQCLSH
+170 AQCLSYD
-176 NSYTSNSIL
+176 NYTSDSIL
-185 KLLRSLRNKL
+185 KRLRFLKNKL

-202 REPAFDEEGFLEKP
+202 KEPAFDEEGFLEKL
-216 RNLNKQIQSTEIAS
+216 RSLNNQIQSIETAS
-230 DSAKK
+230 DRAKE
-235 AIKCDDFRG
+235 AIKCDSFRG

-252 LKKKSEYN
+252 LEKKSEYLY
-260 FFKKLKN
+260 FKKLKS
-267 EIPTLESECEAIEND
+267 EIPTLESECEEIEND
-282 LKSYYE
+282 LKRYYE
-288 ARETALFK
+288 AKETAIFK
-296 KFPKFIQLYDKA
+296 KFPKFIQLYDNA
-308 ISKIQALDF
+308 TSKIQALDF
-317 DAIKDKVHALLSG
+317 DAIKDKVHVLLNG
-330 YEEVPAE
+330 YEEMPAE

-395 IYAFRGGFSS
+395 IYAFRGSFSS

-413 FYHDNLEFNHRSS
+413 FYHDNLEFNHRSA
-426 PLIIHYVNTIFKKA
+426 PLIINYVNTIFKKA
-440 YQNSSTTYLEQKYPE
+440 YQNSPTAYLEQKYPK
-455 TSRNKH
+455 TSQNKH
-461 ATDGYVKVSLVAN
+461 VTDGYVKVSLVAD
-474 ERELLLEQ
+474 ER
-482 ISQEAKNLL
+482 
-491 EHGKEL
+491 EL
-497 LLEQILQEAK
+497 LLEQILQEAQ
-507 NLLEHGIEPKDI
+507 NLLDHRIDPKDI
-519 TILCATNKDALEIK
+519 TILCTTNDDALEIK
-533 NYLQENLS
+533 NYLQERLS
-541 EIRPS
+541 AIHPS
-546 TESSAQLSQFVESK
+546 TESSARLSQFVESK

-571 EEEYKPFYKHSVLKL
+571 EEPYKPFYKHSVLKL
-586 AGYLHDDA
+586 AGYLHDDV
-594 IALFGFNP
+594 IALPGFNP

-619 LYTECAQICLELALG
+619 LYGECAQICLELAVG
-634 CEDADEF
+634 CEDANDF
-641 LEKLEAKKIAS
+641 LEKLEAKSIAS
-652 FNSKGAQIMTIHKSK
+652 SHSKGAQIMTIHKSK

-681 KPNNESDKF
+681 NPKSSHSNQL
-690 LEEYNGTE
+690 LEEYDGAE
-698 LVCLYYRMKN
+698 LTRLYYRMKN

-714 DYARALEKEK
+714 DYARALDKEE
-724 AAKDHEEINAYYVAF
+724 AAKDHEEINVYYVAF

-745 LVVVAK
+745 LIVVAK
-751 DKDQKKDKKKD
+751 DKKESKK
-762 KEESKNKGM
+762 ESKNKTM
-771 HEKLD
+771 REQLD
-776 LKPLEEGEIA
+776 LVPLEEGEIM
-786 PVIASKK
+786 PVISSQK
-793 EPSNASVLIKPHAYG
+793 EPLIASALIKPHAYG
-808 EQVQEIEEEPDSD
+808 EQVQEIEEEPSD

-835 ALHKGLEYQYAYRIP
+835 ALHKGLEYQYAYNIP
-850 KKSVLEYLNYHY
+850 KESVLEYLNYHH

-868 HQALEESLELFEN
+868 YQALEESLELFEN

-887 LFKNLALKGEVAFL
+887 LFKNYALRGEAAFL
-901 SRGVVSR
+901 FQGVVSR

-915 KGQNLYVLDYKSSQ
+915 RGQNLYVLDYKSSQ

-934 HKAQVSHYAEFLQT
+934 HKAQVSHYAEFLKT

>member
-1 MDTNRQCMALKA
+1 MDTKRQCMALKA

-57 LDYLKILQKENLESK
+57 LDYLKILQKENLENEK
-72 EKSHKENILKE
+72 EKSQNILKE

-94 VQNSAQKI
+94 VRNSAQKI

-143 EAHQQQLDERFLSA
+143 KAHQQQLNASFLSA

-170 TQCLSH
+170 AQCLSH
-176 NSYTSNSIL
+176 ESYTSDSIL
-185 KLLRSLRNKL
+185 ERLRFLKNKL

-202 REPAFDEEGFLEKP
+202 KEPAFDEEGFLEKL
-216 RNLNKQIQSTEIAS
+216 RSLNQQIQSIETAS
-230 DSAKK
+230 DTAKK

-252 LKKKSEYN
+252 LEKKSEYRH
-260 FFKKLKN
+260 FKKLKD
-267 EIPTLESECEAIEND
+267 EIPTLESECEEIEND
-282 LKSYYE
+282 LKRYYE
-288 ARETALFK
+288 ARESALFK

-308 ISKIQALDF
+308 TSKIQALDF
-317 DAIKDKVHALLSG
+317 DAIKDKVHALLNG
-330 YEEVPAE
+330 YEELPAE

-395 IYAFRGGFSS
+395 IYAFRGSFSS
-405 LFESVSKD
+405 LFESVAKD
-413 FYHDNLEFNHRSS
+413 FYHDNLPFNHRSS
-426 PLIIHYVNTIFKKA
+426 PLIINYVNTIFKKA
-440 YQNSSTTYLEQKYPE
+440 YQNSPTAYLEQKYPKA
-455 TSRNKH
+455 SNNKH
-461 ATDGYVKVSLVAN
+461 VTDGYVKVSLVAD
-474 ERELLLEQ
+474 EREF
-482 ISQEAKNLL
+482 
-491 EHGKEL
+491 
-497 LLEQILQEAK
+497 LLEQILQEAQ
-507 NLLEHGIEPKDI
+507 NLLEHRVESKDI
-519 TILCATNKDALEIK
+519 TILCATNDDALEIK

-541 EIRPS
+541 AIRPS
-546 TESSAQLSQFVESK
+546 TESSANLSQFVESK
-560 IIKNALEYALA
+560 IIKNALKYALA
-571 EEEYKPFYKHSVLKL
+571 EEPYKPFYKHSVLKL

-594 IALFGFNP
+594 IALAGFNP

-609 FVWKVMELFE
+609 FVWKVMEWFE
-619 LYTECAQICLELALG
+619 LYGECAQICLELAVG
-634 CEDADEF
+634 CEDADGF
-641 LEKLEAKKIAS
+641 LEKLEAKAIAS
-652 FNSKGAQIMTIHKSK
+652 SHSKGAQIMTIHKSK

-681 KPNNESDKF
+681 KPKSNHSNQF
-690 LEEYNGTE
+690 LEEYNGAE
-698 LVCLYYRMKN
+698 LVRLYYKMKN

-714 DYARALEKEK
+714 DYARALDEEE
-724 AAKDHEEINAYYVAF
+724 AAKDHEEINVYYVAF

-745 LVVVAK
+745 LIVVAK
-751 DKDQKKDKKKD
+751 DK
-762 KEESKNKGM
+762 KESKQESKNKTM
-771 HEKLD
+771 REKLD
-776 LKPLEEGEIA
+776 LAPLEEGEIM
-786 PVIASKK
+786 PVISPQK
-793 EPSNASVLIKPHAYG
+793 EPLITSTLIRPHAYG
-808 EQVQEIEEEPDSD
+808 EQVQEIEEEPSD

-835 ALHKGLEYQYAYRIP
+835 ALHKGLEYQYAYNIP
-850 KKSVLEYLNYHY
+850 KKSVLEYLNYHH

-868 HQALEESLELFEN
+868 YQALKESLELFEN
-881 DAEIQA
+881 DAEIQV
-887 LFKNLALKGEVAFL
+887 LFKNLTLKGEVAFL
-901 SRGVVSR
+901 FEGVVSR

-915 KGQNLYVLDYKSSQ
+915 RGQNLYVLDYKSSQ

-934 HKAQVSHYAEFLQT
+934 HKAQVSHYAAFLQT

>member
-1 MDTNRQCMALKA
+1 MDTKRQCMALKA

-57 LDYLKILQKENLESK
+57 LDYLRILQKENLEDEKEK
-72 EKSHKENILKE
+72 EKSQNILKE
-83 LEEKYHLDPSL
+83 LEEKYRLDPSL
-94 VQNSAQKI
+94 VQNRAQKI

-115 IDAFFQSIL
+115 TDAFFQSIL

-143 EAHQQQLDERFLSA
+143 KAHQQQLNASFLSA
-157 LNSEQLEELSVFI
+157 LDNKQLEELSVFI
-170 TQCLSH
+170 AQCLSYD
-176 NSYTSNSIL
+176 SYTSDSIL
-185 KLLRSLRNKL
+185 EWLRFLKNKL

-202 REPAFDEEGFLEKP
+202 KEPAFDEEGFLEKL
-216 RNLNKQIQSTEIAS
+216 RSLNQQIQNIETAS
-230 DSAKK
+230 NEAKK

-252 LKKKSEYN
+252 LEKKSEYRY
-260 FFKKLKN
+260 FKKFKD
-267 EIPTLESECEAIEND
+267 EIPTLESECEEIEND
-282 LKSYYE
+282 LKRYYE
-288 ARETALFK
+288 AKESALFK

-308 ISKIQALDF
+308 TSKIQALDF
-317 DAIKDKVHALLSG
+317 DAIKDKVHALLNG
-330 YEEVPAE
+330 YEEMPAE
-337 FFYFRLDSKIA
+337 FFYFRLDGRIA

-395 IYAFRGGFSS
+395 IYGFRGSFSS

-413 FYHDNLEFNHRSS
+413 FYHDNLPFNHRSS
-426 PLIIHYVNTIFKKA
+426 PLIINYVNTIFKKA
-440 YQNSSTTYLEQKYPE
+440 YQNSPTAYLEQKYPKA
-455 TSRNKH
+455 SSNNH
-461 ATDGYVKVSLVAN
+461 ARDGYVKVSLVAD
-474 ERELLLEQ
+474 ER
-482 ISQEAKNLL
+482 
-491 EHGKEL
+491 EL

-507 NLLEHGIEPKDI
+507 NLLEHRIDPKDI
-519 TILCATNKDALEIK
+519 TLLCATNDDALEIK

-541 EIRPS
+541 AIRPS
-546 TESSAQLSQFVESK
+546 TESSAKSSQFVESK

-571 EEEYKPFYKHSVLKL
+571 EEPYKPFYKHSVLKL

-594 IALFGFNP
+594 IALAGFNP

-619 LYTECAQICLELALG
+619 LYTECVQICLELAVR
-634 CEDADEF
+634 CEDANEF
-641 LEKLEAKKIAS
+641 LEKLEAKEIAS
-652 FNSKGAQIMTIHKSK
+652 FKAEGAQIMTIHKSK

-681 KPNNESDKF
+681 KPKTNNSNQF
-690 LEEYNGTE
+690 LEEYSGTE
-698 LVCLYYRMKN
+698 LLRLYYRMKN

-714 DYARALEKEK
+714 DYARALDKEE
-724 AAKDHEEINAYYVAF
+724 AAKDHEETNVYYVAF
-739 TRAELG
+739 TRAESG
-745 LVVVAK
+745 LIVVAK
-751 DKDQKKDKKKD
+751 DK
-762 KEESKNKGM
+762 KGM

-776 LKPLEEGEIA
+776 LAPLEEGEIV
-786 PVIASKK
+786 PVISSQK
-793 EPSNASVLIKPHAYG
+793 EPSSASVVIKPHAYG
-808 EQVQEIEEEPDSD
+808 EQVQEIEEEPSD

-850 KKSVLEYLNYHY
+850 KKSVLEYLNYHH

-868 HQALEESLELFEN
+868 YQALEESLELFEN
-881 DAEIQA
+881 DAKIQA
-887 LFKNLALKGEVAFL
+887 LFKNLALRGEVAFL
-901 SRGVVSR
+901 FEGVVSR

-934 HKAQVSHYAEFLQT
+934 HKAQVSHYAAFLQT

>member
-1 MDTNRQCMALKA
+1 MDTKRQCMALKA

-57 LDYLKILQKENLESK
+57 LDYLKILQKESLEDEKEK
-72 EKSHKENILKE
+72 EKSQNILKE
-83 LEEKYHLDPSL
+83 LEEKYRLDPSF

-143 EAHQQQLDERFLSA
+143 KAHQQQLNESFLSA
-157 LNSEQLEELSVFI
+157 LNNEQLEELSVFI
-170 TQCLSH
+170 AQCLSYD
-176 NSYTSNSIL
+176 SYTSDSIL
-185 KLLRSLRNKL
+185 ERLRFLKNKL

-202 REPAFDEEGFLEKP
+202 KDPVFNEEGFLEKL
-216 RNLNKQIQSTEIAS
+216 RSLNQQIQSVETAS
-230 DSAKK
+230 DTAKK

-252 LKKKSEYN
+252 LKKKGEYRD
-260 FFKKLKN
+260 FKKIKD
-267 EIPTLESECEAIEND
+267 EIPTLESECEEIEND
-282 LKSYYE
+282 LKRYYE
-288 ARETALFK
+288 ARESALFK

-308 ISKIQALDF
+308 TSKIQALDF
-317 DAIKDKVHALLSG
+317 DAIKDKVHALLNG
-330 YEEVPAE
+330 YEEMPAE
-337 FFYFRLDSKIA
+337 FFYFRLDSRIA

-395 IYAFRGGFSS
+395 IYGFRGSFSS

-426 PLIIHYVNTIFKKA
+426 PLIINYVNTIFKKA
-440 YQNSSTTYLEQKYPE
+440 YQNSPTAYLEQKYPKA
-455 TSRNKH
+455 SSNKH
-461 ATDGYVKVSLVAN
+461 ATDGYVKVSLVAD
-474 ERELLLEQ
+474 ER
-482 ISQEAKNLL
+482 
-491 EHGKEL
+491 EL

-507 NLLEHGIEPKDI
+507 NLLEHRIDPKDI
-519 TILCATNKDALEIK
+519 TLLCATNDDALEIK
-533 NYLQENLS
+533 NYLQKNLS
-541 EIRPS
+541 AIRPS
-546 TESSAQLSQFVESK
+546 TESSAKLSQFVESK

-571 EEEYKPFYKHSVLKL
+571 EEPYKPFYKHSVLKL

-594 IALFGFNP
+594 IALAGFNP

-619 LYTECAQICLELALG
+619 LYGECAQICLELAVG
-634 CEDADEF
+634 CEDADGF
-641 LEKLEAKKIAS
+641 LEKLEAKAIAS
-652 FNSKGAQIMTIHKSK
+652 SHSKGAQIMTIHKSK

-681 KPNNESDKF
+681 KPNSSHSNQL
-690 LEEYNGTE
+690 LEEYNGAE
-698 LVCLYYRMKN
+698 LLRLYYRMKN

-714 DYARALEKEK
+714 DYARALDKEE
-724 AAKDHEEINAYYVAF
+724 AAKDYEEINVYYVAF

-745 LVVVAK
+745 LIVVAK
-751 DKDQKKDKKKD
+751 DK
-762 KEESKNKGM
+762 KESKQESKNKTM
-771 HEKLD
+771 CERLD
-776 LKPLEEGEIA
+776 LALLEEGEIM
-786 PVIASKK
+786 PVISPQK
-793 EPSNASVLIKPHAYG
+793 EPLITSALIKPHAYG
-808 EQVQEIEEEPDSD
+808 EQVQEIEEEPESD

-835 ALHKGLEYQYAYRIP
+835 ALHKGLEYQYAYNIP
-850 KKSVLEYLNYHY
+850 KKSVLEYLNYHH

-868 HQALEESLELFEN
+868 YQALEESLELFEN

-887 LFKNLALKGEVAFL
+887 LFKNLALRGEVAFL
-901 SRGVVSR
+901 FEGVVSR

-934 HKAQVSHYAEFLQT
+934 HKVQVSHYAAFLQT

>member
-1 MDTNRQCMALKA
+1 MDTKRQCMALKA

-57 LDYLKILQKENLESK
+57 LDYLKILQKENLEDEKEK
-72 EKSHKENILKE
+72 EKSQNILKE
-83 LEEKYHLDPSL
+83 LEEKYRLDPSF
-94 VQNSAQKI
+94 VQNSTQKI

-143 EAHQQQLDERFLSA
+143 KAHQQQLNASFLSA
-157 LNSEQLEELSVFI
+157 LNNEQLEELSVFI
-170 TQCLSH
+170 AQCLSYD
-176 NSYTSNSIL
+176 SYTSDSIL
-185 KLLRSLRNKL
+185 ERLRFLKNKL

-202 REPAFDEEGFLEKP
+202 KDPVFNEEGFLEKL
-216 RNLNKQIQSTEIAS
+216 RSLNQQIQNIETAS
-230 DSAKK
+230 NEAKK

-252 LKKKSEYN
+252 LEKKGEYRY
-260 FFKKLKN
+260 FKKFKD
-267 EIPTLESECEAIEND
+267 EIPTLESECEEIEND
-282 LKSYYE
+282 LKRYYE
-288 ARETALFK
+288 ARESALFK
-296 KFPKFIQLYDKA
+296 KFPKFIRLYDKA
-308 ISKIQALDF
+308 TSKIQALDF
-317 DAIKDKVHALLSG
+317 DAIKDKVHALLNG
-330 YEEVPAE
+330 YEEMPAE

-395 IYAFRGGFSS
+395 IYGFRGSFSS

-426 PLIIHYVNTIFKKA
+426 PLIINYVNTIFKKA
-440 YQNSSTTYLEQKYPE
+440 YQNSPTAYLEQKYPKA
-455 TSRNKH
+455 SSNNH
-461 ATDGYVKVSLVAN
+461 ARDGYVKVSLVAD
-474 ERELLLEQ
+474 ERELLL
-482 ISQEAKNLL
+482 K
-491 EHGKEL
+491 
-497 LLEQILQEAK
+497 QILQEAK
-507 NLLEHGIEPKDI
+507 SLLEHRIDPKDI
-519 TILCATNKDALEIK
+519 TVLCARNDDALEIK
-533 NYLQENLS
+533 NYLQKNLS
-541 EIRPS
+541 AIRPS
-546 TESSAQLSQFVESK
+546 TESSAKLSQFVESK

-571 EEEYKPFYKHSVLKL
+571 EEPYKPFYKHSVLKL

-594 IALFGFNP
+594 IALAGFNP

-609 FVWKVMELFE
+609 FVWKVMEWFE
-619 LYTECAQICLELALG
+619 LYTECAQICLELAVG
-634 CEDADEF
+634 CEDANEF
-641 LEKLEAKKIAS
+641 LEKLEVKEIAS
-652 FNSKGAQIMTIHKSK
+652 FKAEGAQIMTIHKSK

-681 KPNNESDKF
+681 KPKTNNSNQF
-690 LEEYNGTE
+690 LEEYSGTE
-698 LVCLYYRMKN
+698 LIRLYYRMKN

-714 DYARALEKEK
+714 DYARALDKEE
-724 AAKDHEEINAYYVAF
+724 AAKDHEETNVYYVAF

-745 LVVVAK
+745 LIVVAK
-751 DKDQKKDKKKD
+751 DK
-762 KEESKNKGM
+762 KGM
-771 HEKLD
+771 REKLD
-776 LKPLEEGEIA
+776 LVPLEEGEIA
-786 PVIASKK
+786 PVISSQK
-793 EPSNASVLIKPHAYG
+793 EPLIPSVVIKPHAYG
-808 EQVQEIEEEPDSD
+808 EQVQEIEEEPSD

-828 EAINFGI
+828 EAIHFGI
-835 ALHKGLEYQYAYRIP
+835 ALHKGLEYQYAYNIP
-850 KKSVLEYLNYHY
+850 KKSVLEYLNYHH

-881 DAEIQA
+881 DAKIQA
-887 LFKNLALKGEVAFL
+887 LFKNLALRGEVAFL
-901 SRGVVSR
+901 FEGVVSR

-934 HKAQVSHYAEFLQT
+934 HKVQVSHYAAFLQT

>member
-1 MDTNRQCMALKA
+1 MDTKRQCMALKA

-57 LDYLKILQKENLESK
+57 LDYLKILQKENLEDEKEK
-72 EKSHKENILKE
+72 EKSQNILKE
-83 LEEKYHLDPSL
+83 LEEKYRLNPSF
-94 VQNSAQKI
+94 VQNRAQEI

-143 EAHQQQLDERFLSA
+143 KAHQQQLNASFLNA
-157 LNSEQLEELSVFI
+157 LDNEQLEELSVFI
-170 TQCLSH
+170 AQCLSYD
-176 NSYTSNSIL
+176 SYTSDSVLERLRFL
-185 KLLRSLRNKL
+185 KNKL

-202 REPAFDEEGFLEKP
+202 KDPVFDEERFLEKL
-216 RNLNKQIQSTEIAS
+216 RSLNQQIQNIETAS
-230 DSAKK
+230 NEAKK

-252 LKKKSEYN
+252 LRKKGEYRY
-260 FFKKLKN
+260 FKKFKD
-267 EIPTLESECEAIEND
+267 EIPTLESECEEIEND
-282 LKSYYE
+282 LKRYYE
-288 ARETALFK
+288 ARESALFK

-308 ISKIQALDF
+308 TSKIQALDF
-317 DAIKDKVHALLSG
+317 DAIKDKVHALLNG
-330 YEEVPAE
+330 YEEMPAE
-337 FFYFRLDSKIA
+337 FFYFRLDSRIV

-395 IYAFRGGFSS
+395 IYGFRGSFSS

-413 FYHDNLEFNHRSS
+413 FYHDNLQFNHRSS
-426 PLIIHYVNTIFKKA
+426 PLIINYVNTIFKKA
-440 YQNSSTTYLEQKYPE
+440 YQNSPTAYLEQKYPKA
-455 TSRNKH
+455 SSNNH
-461 ATDGYVKVSLVAN
+461 ARDGYVKVSLVAD
-474 ERELLLEQ
+474 ER
-482 ISQEAKNLL
+482 
-491 EHGKEL
+491 EL

-507 NLLEHGIEPKDI
+507 NLLEHRIDPKDI
-519 TILCATNKDALEIK
+519 TLLCTTNDDALEIK

-541 EIRPS
+541 AINPS
-546 TESSAQLSQFVESK
+546 TESSAKLSQFVESK

-571 EEEYKPFYKHSVLKL
+571 EEPYKPFYKHSVLKL

-594 IALFGFNP
+594 IALAGFNP

-619 LYTECAQICLELALG
+619 LYGECAQICLELAVG
-634 CEDADEF
+634 CEDANEF
-641 LEKLEAKKIAS
+641 LEKLEAKEIAS
-652 FNSKGAQIMTIHKSK
+652 FKAEGAQIMTIHKSK

-681 KPNNESDKF
+681 KPKTNNSNQF
-690 LEEYNGTE
+690 LEEYSNTE
-698 LVCLYYRMKN
+698 LTHLYYRMKN

-714 DYARALEKEK
+714 DYARVLDKEE
-724 AAKDHEEINAYYVAF
+724 AAKNHEETNVYYVAF

-745 LVVVAK
+745 LIVVAK
-751 DKDQKKDKKKD
+751 DKDQKKDKK
-762 KEESKNKGM
+762 ESKNKGM

-776 LKPLEEGEIA
+776 LAPLEEGEIA
-786 PVIASKK
+786 PVISSQK
-793 EPSNASVLIKPHAYG
+793 EPSPESVVIKPHAYG
-808 EQVQEIEEEPDSD
+808 EQVQEIEEEPSD

-835 ALHKGLEYQYAYRIP
+835 ALHKGLEYQYAYNIP
-850 KKSVLEYLNYHY
+850 KKSVLEYLNYHH

-868 HQALEESLELFEN
+868 YQALEESLELFEN
-881 DAEIQA
+881 DAKIQA

-901 SRGVVSR
+901 FEGVVSR

-934 HKAQVSHYAEFLQT
+934 HKAQVSHYAAFLQT

>member
-1 MDTNRQCMALKA
+1 MDTKRQCMALKA

-57 LDYLKILQKENLESK
+57 LDYLKILQKENLENEKEK
-72 EKSHKENILKE
+72 EKSQNILKE
-83 LEEKYHLDPSL
+83 LEEKYRLDPSL
-94 VQNSAQKI
+94 VQNRAQKI

-143 EAHQQQLDERFLSA
+143 KAHQQQLNESFLSA
-157 LNSEQLEELSVFI
+157 LDNKQLEELSVFI
-170 TQCLSH
+170 AQCLSYD
-176 NSYTSNSIL
+176 SYTSDSIL
-185 KLLRSLRNKL
+185 ERLRFLKNKL

-202 REPAFDEEGFLEKP
+202 KDPAFDEEGFLEKL
-216 RNLNKQIQSTEIAS
+216 RSLNQQIQSVETAS
-230 DSAKK
+230 DAAKT

-252 LKKKSEYN
+252 LEKKSEYRY
-260 FFKKLKN
+260 FKKFKD
-267 EIPTLESECEAIEND
+267 EIPTLEIECEEIEND
-282 LKSYYE
+282 LKRYYE
-288 ARETALFK
+288 ARESALFK

-308 ISKIQALDF
+308 TSKIQALDF
-317 DAIKDKVHALLSG
+317 DAIKDKVHALLNG
-330 YEEVPAE
+330 YEEMPAE

-395 IYAFRGGFSS
+395 IYGFRGSFSS

-426 PLIIHYVNTIFKKA
+426 PLIINYVNTIFKKA
-440 YQNSSTTYLEQKYPE
+440 YQNSPTAYLEQKYPKA
-455 TSRNKH
+455 SSNNH
-461 ATDGYVKVSLVAN
+461 AKDGYVKVSLVAD
-474 ERELLLEQ
+474 ER
-482 ISQEAKNLL
+482 
-491 EHGKEL
+491 EL

-507 NLLEHGIEPKDI
+507 NLLEHRIDPKDI
-519 TILCATNKDALEIK
+519 TLLCATNDDALEIK
-533 NYLQENLS
+533 DYLQKNLS
-541 EIRPS
+541 TIRPS
-546 TESSAQLSQFVESK
+546 TESSAKLSQFVESK

-571 EEEYKPFYKHSVLKL
+571 EEPYKPFYKHSVLKL

-594 IALFGFNP
+594 IALAGFNP

-609 FVWKVMELFE
+609 FVWKVMEWFE
-619 LYTECAQICLELALG
+619 LYTECAQICLELAVG
-634 CEDADEF
+634 CEDANEF
-641 LEKLEAKKIAS
+641 LEKLEAKEIAS
-652 FNSKGAQIMTIHKSK
+652 FKAEGAQIMTIHKSK

-681 KPNNESDKF
+681 KPKSNSSNQF
-690 LEEYNGTE
+690 LEEYSGTE
-698 LVCLYYRMKN
+698 LTHLYYRMKN

-714 DYARALEKEK
+714 DYARALDKEE
-724 AAKDHEEINAYYVAF
+724 AAKDHEETNVYYVAF

-751 DKDQKKDKKKD
+751 DKDQKKDKK
-762 KEESKNKGM
+762 ESKNKGM
-771 HEKLD
+771 REKLD
-776 LKPLEEGEIA
+776 LAPLEEGEIA
-786 PVIASKK
+786 PVISSQK
-793 EPSNASVLIKPHAYG
+793 EPLIKSVVIKPHAYG
-808 EQVQEIEEEPDSD
+808 EQVQEIEEEPSD

-835 ALHKGLEYQYAYRIP
+835 ALHKGLEYQYAYNIP
-850 KKSVLEYLNYHY
+850 KKSVLEYLNYHH

-868 HQALEESLELFEN
+868 YQALEESLELFEN
-881 DAEIQA
+881 DAKIQA
-887 LFKNLALKGEVAFL
+887 LFKNLALRGEVAFL
-901 SRGVVSR
+901 FEGVVSR

-934 HKAQVSHYAEFLQT
+934 HKAQVSHYAAFLQT
-948 QAPHFKIQAG
+948 QAPHFKIQVG

>member
-1 MDTNRQCMALKA
+1 MDTKRQCMALKA

-28 ALLFKGANPSEILT
+28 ALLFKGASPSEILT

-57 LDYLKILQKENLESK
+57 LDYLKILQKENLENENEN
-72 EKSHKENILKE
+72 EKSQNILKE
-83 LEEKYHLDPSL
+83 LEEKYHLKPDL
-94 VQNSAQKI
+94 VRNSAQKI

-143 EAHQQQLDERFLSA
+143 KAHQQQLNEGFLSA
-157 LNSEQLEELSVFI
+157 LNGEQLEELSVFI
-170 TQCLSH
+170 AQCLSYD
-176 NSYTSNSIL
+176 NYTSDSIL
-185 KLLRSLRNKL
+185 ERLRFLKNKL

-202 REPAFDEEGFLEKP
+202 KEPAFDEEGFLEKL
-216 RNLNKQIQSTEIAS
+216 RSLNQQIQSIETAS
-230 DSAKK
+230 DTAKK

-252 LKKKSEYN
+252 LKKKSEYRD
-260 FFKKLKN
+260 FKKLKD
-267 EIPTLESECEAIEND
+267 EIPTLESECEEIEND
-282 LKSYYE
+282 LKRYYE
-288 ARETALFK
+288 ARESALFK

-308 ISKIQALDF
+308 TSKIQALDF
-317 DAIKDKVHALLSG
+317 DAIKDKVHALLNG
-330 YEEVPAE
+330 YEELPAE

-395 IYAFRGGFSS
+395 IYAFRGSFSS

-413 FYHDNLEFNHRSS
+413 FYHDNLQFNHRSS
-426 PLIIHYVNTIFKKA
+426 PLIINYVNTIFKKA
-440 YQNSSTTYLEQKYPE
+440 YQNSPTAYLEQKYPK
-455 TSRNKH
+455 TSQNKH
-461 ATDGYVKVSLVAN
+461 ATDGYVKVSLVAD
-474 ERELLLEQ
+474 ER
-482 ISQEAKNLL
+482 
-491 EHGKEL
+491 EL

-507 NLLEHGIEPKDI
+507 NLLEHRIDPKDI
-519 TILCATNKDALEIK
+519 TLLCATNDDALEIK
-533 NYLQENLS
+533 NYLQEYLS
-541 EIRPS
+541 EICPS
-546 TESSAQLSQFVESK
+546 TESSANLSQFVESK
-560 IIKNALEYALA
+560 IIKSALRYALA
-571 EEEYKPFYKHSVLKL
+571 EEPYKPFYRHSVLKL
-586 AGYLHDDA
+586 AGYLHGDA
-594 IALFGFNP
+594 IALAGFNP

-609 FVWKVMELFE
+609 FVWKIMELFE
-619 LYTECAQICLELALG
+619 LYGEPAQICLELAVG
-634 CEDADEF
+634 CEDADRF

-652 FNSKGAQIMTIHKSK
+652 FNAKGTQIMTIHKSK

-681 KPNNESDKF
+681 KPNSNHSNQL
-690 LEEYNGTE
+690 LEEYDGTE
-698 LVCLYYRMKN
+698 LTRLYYRMKN
-708 REVVDK
+708 REIVDK
-714 DYARALEKEK
+714 DYARALDKEE
-724 AAKDHEEINAYYVAF
+724 AAKDHEETNVYYVAF

-745 LVVVAK
+745 LIVVAK
-751 DKDQKKDKKKD
+751 DKKESKK
-762 KEESKNKGM
+762 ESKNKTM

-776 LKPLEEGEIA
+776 LAPLEEGEIM
-786 PVIASKK
+786 PVISPQK
-793 EPSNASVLIKPHAYG
+793 EPLITSVVIKPHAYG
-808 EQVQEIEEEPDSD
+808 EQVQEIEEEPESD

-835 ALHKGLEYQYAYRIP
+835 ALHKGLEYQYAYNIP
-850 KKSVLEYLNYHY
+850 KKSVLEYLNYHH

-868 HQALEESLELFEN
+868 YQALEESLELFEN
-881 DAEIQA
+881 DAEIQV
-887 LFKNLALKGEVAFL
+887 LFKNHALRGEAAFL
-901 SRGVVSR
+901 FEGVVSR

-934 HKAQVSHYAEFLQT
+934 HKAQVSHYAAFLKT

>member
-1 MDTNRQCMALKA
+1 MDTKRQCMALKA

-57 LDYLKILQKENLESK
+57 LDYLKILQKENLEDEKEK
-72 EKSHKENILKE
+72 EKSQNILKE
-83 LEEKYHLDPSL
+83 LEEKYHLKPDL
-94 VQNSAQKI
+94 VRNSAPKI

-143 EAHQQQLDERFLSA
+143 KAHQQQLNEGFLGA
-157 LNSEQLEELSVFI
+157 LNNEQLEELSVFI
-170 TQCLSH
+170 AQCLSYD
-176 NSYTSNSIL
+176 SYTSDSIL
-185 KLLRSLRNKL
+185 ERLRFLKNKL
-195 YLFDPNK
+195 YLFNPSK
-202 REPAFDEEGFLEKP
+202 KEPAFDEEGFLEKL
-216 RNLNKQIQSTEIAS
+216 RSLNEQIQSIETAS
-230 DSAKK
+230 DRAKT
-235 AIKCDDFRG
+235 AIKCDSFRG

-252 LKKKSEYN
+252 LEKKSEYIY
-260 FFKKLKN
+260 FKKLKN
-267 EIPTLESECEAIEND
+267 EIPTLESECEEIEND
-282 LKSYYE
+282 LKRYYE
-288 ARETALFK
+288 ARETAIFK

-308 ISKIQALDF
+308 TSKIQALDF
-317 DAIKDKVHALLSG
+317 DAIKDKVHALLNG
-330 YEEVPAE
+330 YEEMPAE

-395 IYAFRGGFSS
+395 IYAFRGSFSS
-405 LFESVSKD
+405 LFESVAKD
-413 FYHDNLEFNHRSS
+413 FYHDNLQFNHRSA
-426 PLIIHYVNTIFKKA
+426 PLIINYVNTIFKKA
-440 YQNSSTTYLEQKYPE
+440 YQNSPTAYLEQKYPK
-455 TSRNKH
+455 TSPNKH
-461 ATDGYVKVSLVAN
+461 ARDGYVKVSLVAD
-474 ERELLLEQ
+474 ER
-482 ISQEAKNLL
+482 
-491 EHGKEL
+491 EL
-497 LLEQILQEAK
+497 LLEQILQEAQ
-507 NLLEHGIEPKDI
+507 NLLEHRIDPKNI

-533 NYLQENLS
+533 NYLQERLS
-541 EIRPS
+541 AIHPS
-546 TESSAQLSQFVESK
+546 TESSTKLSQFVESK
-560 IIKNALEYALA
+560 IIKHALEYALA
-571 EEEYKPFYKHSVLKL
+571 EEPYKPFYKHSVLKL
-586 AGYLHDDA
+586 AGYLHDDV
-594 IALFGFNP
+594 IALPGFNP

-619 LYTECAQICLELALG
+619 LYGEPAQSCLELAVG
-634 CEDADEF
+634 CEDADGF

-652 FNSKGAQIMTIHKSK
+652 FNSKGAQIMTIHGSK

-681 KPNNESDKF
+681 KPKSNNSNQF

-698 LVCLYYRMKN
+698 LVHLYYRMKN

-714 DYARALEKEK
+714 DYARALDKEE
-724 AAKDHEEINAYYVAF
+724 AAKDHEETNVYYVAF

-745 LVVVAK
+745 LIIVAK
-751 DKDQKKDKKKD
+751 DKDQKKDKKESK
-762 KEESKNKGM
+762 KESKNKGM
-771 HEKLD
+771 REKLD
-776 LKPLEEGEIA
+776 LAPLEEGTIA
-786 PVIASKK
+786 PVISSQK
-793 EPSNASVLIKPHAYG
+793 EPLVASVLIKPHAYG
-808 EQVQEIEEEPDSD
+808 EQVQEIEEEPSD

-835 ALHKGLEYQYAYRIP
+835 ALHKGLEYQYAYNIP
-850 KKSVLEYLNYHY
+850 KKSVLEYLNYHH

-868 HQALEESLELFEN
+868 YQALEESLELFEN

-887 LFKNLALKGEVAFL
+887 LFKNYALRGEAAFL
-901 SRGVVSR
+901 FEGVVSR

-934 HKAQVSHYAEFLQT
+934 HKAQVSHYAAFLKT

>member
-1 MDTNRQCMALKA
+1 MDTKRQCMALKA

-57 LDYLKILQKENLESK
+57 LDYLKILQKENLGDEKEK
-72 EKSHKENILKE
+72 EKSQNILKE
-83 LEEKYHLDPSL
+83 LEEKYRLDPSF

-102 YQRFLNAEIRIST
+102 YQRFLNAEIRINT

-143 EAHQQQLDERFLSA
+143 KAHQQQLNASFLSA
-157 LNSEQLEELSVFI
+157 LDNKQLEELSVFI
-170 TQCLSH
+170 AQCLSYD
-176 NSYTSNSIL
+176 SYTSDSVLERLRFL
-185 KLLRSLRNKL
+185 KNKL

-202 REPAFDEEGFLEKP
+202 KEPAFDEEGFLEKL
-216 RNLNKQIQSTEIAS
+216 RNLNRQIQSVETAS
-230 DSAKK
+230 DTAKK

-252 LKKKSEYN
+252 LKKKGEYRD
-260 FFKKLKN
+260 FKKIKD
-267 EIPTLESECEAIEND
+267 EIPTLESECEEIEND
-282 LKSYYE
+282 LKRYYE
-288 ARETALFK
+288 AKESALFK
-296 KFPKFIQLYDKA
+296 KFPKFIQLYDRA
-308 ISKIQALDF
+308 TSKIQALDF
-317 DAIKDKVHALLSG
+317 DAIKDKVHALLKG
-330 YEEVPAE
+330 YEEMPAE

-395 IYAFRGGFSS
+395 IYGFRGSFSS

-413 FYHDNLEFNHRSS
+413 FYHDNLPFNHRSS
-426 PLIIHYVNTIFKKA
+426 PLIINYVNTIFKKA
-440 YQNSSTTYLEQKYPE
+440 YQNSPTAYLEQKYPKA
-455 TSRNKH
+455 SPNKH
-461 ATDGYVKVSLVAN
+461 ARDGYVKVSLVAD
-474 ERELLLEQ
+474 ER
-482 ISQEAKNLL
+482 
-491 EHGKEL
+491 EL

-507 NLLEHGIEPKDI
+507 NLLEHRIDPKDI
-519 TILCATNKDALEIK
+519 TILCATNDDALEIK

-541 EIRPS
+541 AIRPS
-546 TESSAQLSQFVESK
+546 TESSAKLSQFVESK

-571 EEEYKPFYKHSVLKL
+571 EEPYKPFYKHSVLKL

-594 IALFGFNP
+594 IALAGFNP

-609 FVWKVMELFE
+609 FVWKVMELFD
-619 LYTECAQICLELALG
+619 LYGECAQICLELAVG
-634 CEDADEF
+634 CEDANEF
-641 LEKLEAKKIAS
+641 LEKLEAKEIAS
-652 FNSKGAQIMTIHKSK
+652 FKAEGTQIMTIHKSK

-681 KPNNESDKF
+681 KPKSNSSNQF
-690 LEEYNGTE
+690 LEEYDSTE
-698 LVCLYYRMKN
+698 LTRLYYRMKN

-714 DYARALEKEK
+714 DYARALDKEE
-724 AAKDHEEINAYYVAF
+724 AAKDHEETNVYYVAF

-745 LVVVAK
+745 LIVVAK
-751 DKDQKKDKKKD
+751 DKDQKKDKK
-762 KEESKNKGM
+762 ESKNKGM
-771 HEKLD
+771 CEKLD
-776 LKPLEEGEIA
+776 LAPLEEGEIV
-786 PVIASKK
+786 PVISSQK
-793 EPSNASVLIKPHAYG
+793 EPLIKSVVIKPHAYG
-808 EQVQEIEEEPDSD
+808 EQVQEIEEEPSD

-835 ALHKGLEYQYAYRIP
+835 ALHKGLEYQYAYNIP
-850 KKSVLEYLNYHY
+850 KKSVLEYLNYHH

-868 HQALEESLELFEN
+868 YQALEESLELFEN
-881 DAEIQA
+881 DAKIQA

-901 SRGVVSR
+901 FEGVVSR

-934 HKAQVSHYAEFLQT
+934 HKAQVSHYAAFLQT

>member
-1 MDTNRQCMALKA
+1 MDTKRQCMALKA

-57 LDYLKILQKENLESK
+57 LDYLKILQKENLESEK
-72 EKSHKENILKE
+72 EKSQNILKE

-94 VQNSAQKI
+94 VRNSAQKI
-102 YQRFLNAEIRIST
+102 YQRFLNAEVRIST

-143 EAHQQQLDERFLSA
+143 KAHQQQLNEGFLSA
-157 LNSEQLEELSVFI
+157 LNSEQLEELSAFI
-170 TQCLSH
+170 VQCLSH
-176 NSYTSNSIL
+176 ESYTSDSIL
-185 KLLRSLRNKL
+185 ERLRFLKNKL

-202 REPAFDEEGFLEKP
+202 KEPAFDEEGFLEKL
-216 RNLNKQIQSTEIAS
+216 RSLNEQIQSIETAS
-230 DSAKK
+230 DRAKT

-252 LKKKSEYN
+252 LEKKSEYQS
-260 FFKKLKN
+260 FKKLKN
-267 EIPTLESECEAIEND
+267 EIPTLESECEEIEND
-282 LKSYYE
+282 LKRYYE
-288 ARETALFK
+288 ARETAIFK

-308 ISKIQALDF
+308 TSKIQALDF
-317 DAIKDKVHALLSG
+317 DAIKDKVHALLNG
-330 YEEVPAE
+330 YEELPAE

-395 IYAFRGGFSS
+395 IYAFRGSFSS

-413 FYHDNLEFNHRSS
+413 FYHDNLQFNHRSA
-426 PLIIHYVNTIFKKA
+426 PLIINYVNTIFKKA
-440 YQNSSTTYLEQKYPE
+440 YQNSPTAYLEQKYPK
-455 TSRNKH
+455 TSQNKH
-461 ATDGYVKVSLVAN
+461 AADGYVKVSLVAD
-474 ERELLLEQ
+474 E
-482 ISQEAKNLL
+482 
-491 EHGKEL
+491 KEL
-497 LLEQILQEAK
+497 LLSQVLQEAQ
-507 NLLEHGIEPKDI
+507 NLLDHRIDPKDI

-533 NYLQENLS
+533 NYLQEYLS
-541 EIRPS
+541 AICPS
-546 TESSAQLSQFVESK
+546 TESSTRLSQLVESK

-571 EEEYKPFYKHSVLKL
+571 EEPYKPFYKHSVLKL
-586 AGYLHDDA
+586 AGYLHDDV
-594 IALFGFNP
+594 IALAGFNP
-602 KKESVAG
+602 KKESMAS
-609 FVWKVMELFE
+609 FVWKVMEQFK
-619 LYTECAQICLELALG
+619 LYGEPAQICLELAVG
-634 CEDADEF
+634 CEDANDF
-641 LEKLEAKKIAS
+641 LEKLEAKEIAS
-652 FNSKGAQIMTIHKSK
+652 FNPKGAQIMTIHKSK

-681 KPNNESDKF
+681 KPKSSHSNQL
-690 LEEYNGTE
+690 LEEYDGAE
-698 LVCLYYRMKN
+698 LVRLYYRMKN

-714 DYARALEKEK
+714 DYARALDKEE
-724 AAKDHEEINAYYVAF
+724 AAKNHEETNVYYVAF

-745 LVVVAK
+745 LIVVAK
-751 DKDQKKDKKKD
+751 DKKESKK
-762 KEESKNKGM
+762 ESKNKTM
-771 HEKLD
+771 REQLD
-776 LKPLEEGEIA
+776 LAPLEEGEIA
-786 PVIASKK
+786 PVISPQK
-793 EPSNASVLIKPHAYG
+793 EPLITSALIKPHAYG
-808 EQVQEIEEEPDSD
+808 EQVQEIEEDPDSD

-835 ALHKGLEYQYAYRIP
+835 ALHKGLEYQYAYNIP
-850 KKSVLEYLNYHY
+850 KKSVLEYLNYHH

-868 HQALEESLELFEN
+868 YQALEESLELFEN
-881 DAEIQA
+881 DAKIQA
-887 LFKNLALKGEVAFL
+887 LFKNYILKGEAAFL
-901 SRGVVSR
+901 FEGVVSR

-915 KGQNLYVLDYKSSQ
+915 RGQNLCVLDYKSSQ

-934 HKAQVSHYAEFLQT
+934 HKAQVSHYAEFLKT

>member
-1 MDTNRQCMALKA
+1 MDTKRQCMALKA

-57 LDYLKILQKENLESK
+57 LDYLKILQKENLEDEKEK
-72 EKSHKENILKE
+72 EKSQNILKE
-83 LEEKYHLDPSL
+83 LEEKYRLDPSL

-132 LSANFEVNEDT
+132 LSTNFEVNEDT
-143 EAHQQQLDERFLSA
+143 KAHQQQLNESFLSA
-157 LNSEQLEELSVFI
+157 LDNKQLEELSVFI
-170 TQCLSH
+170 TQCLSYD
-176 NSYTSNSIL
+176 SYTSDSIL
-185 KLLRSLRNKL
+185 ERLRFLKNKL

-202 REPAFDEEGFLEKP
+202 KDPVFDEERFLEKL
-216 RNLNKQIQSTEIAS
+216 RNLNRQIQSIETAS
-230 DSAKK
+230 DTAKT

-252 LKKKSEYN
+252 LEKKSEYRY
-260 FFKKLKN
+260 FKKIKD
-267 EIPTLESECEAIEND
+267 EIPTLESECEEIEND
-282 LKSYYE
+282 LKRYYE
-288 ARETALFK
+288 ARESALFK

-308 ISKIQALDF
+308 TSKIQALDF
-317 DAIKDKVHALLSG
+317 DAIKDKVHALLNG
-330 YEEVPAE
+330 YEEMPAE

-395 IYAFRGGFSS
+395 IYGFRGSFSS

-426 PLIIHYVNTIFKKA
+426 PLIINYVNTIFKKA
-440 YQNSSTTYLEQKYPE
+440 YQNSPTAYLEQKYPKA
-455 TSRNKH
+455 SSNKH
-461 ATDGYVKVSLVAN
+461 ARDGYVKVSLVAD
-474 ERELLLEQ
+474 ERELLL
-482 ISQEAKNLL
+482 K
-491 EHGKEL
+491 
-497 LLEQILQEAK
+497 QILQEAK
-507 NLLEHGIEPKDI
+507 NLLEHRIDPKDI
-519 TILCATNKDALEIK
+519 TILCARNKDALEIK
-533 NYLQENLS
+533 NYLQKNLS
-541 EIRPS
+541 AIHPS
-546 TESSAQLSQFVESK
+546 TESSAKLSQFVESK

-571 EEEYKPFYKHSVLKL
+571 EEPYKPFYKHSVLKL

-594 IALFGFNP
+594 IALAGFNP

-609 FVWKVMELFE
+609 FVWKVMEWFE
-619 LYTECAQICLELALG
+619 LYTECAQICLELAVG
-634 CEDADEF
+634 CEDANEF
-641 LEKLEAKKIAS
+641 LKKLEAKEIAS
-652 FNSKGAQIMTIHKSK
+652 FNAKGAQIMTIHASK

-681 KPNNESDKF
+681 KPKTNNSNQF
-690 LEEYNGTE
+690 LEEYSGTE
-698 LVCLYYRMKN
+698 LIRLYYRMKN

-714 DYARALEKEK
+714 DYARALDKEE
-724 AAKDHEEINAYYVAF
+724 AAKDHEETNVYYVAF

-745 LVVVAK
+745 LIVVAK
-751 DKDQKKDKKKD
+751 DKDQKKDKK
-762 KEESKNKGM
+762 ESKSKGM
-771 HEKLD
+771 REKLD
-776 LKPLEEGEIA
+776 LAPLEEGEIA
-786 PVIASKK
+786 PVISPQK
-793 EPSNASVLIKPHAYG
+793 EPSPESVVIKPHAYG
-808 EQVQEIEEEPDSD
+808 EQVQEIEEEPSD

-828 EAINFGI
+828 EAIHFGI

-850 KKSVLEYLNYHY
+850 KKSVLEYLNYHH

-868 HQALEESLELFEN
+868 YQALEESLELFEN
-881 DAEIQA
+881 DAKIQA
-887 LFKNLALKGEVAFL
+887 LFKNLALRGEVAFL
-901 SRGVVSR
+901 FEGVVSR
-908 IDVLLWD
+908 MDVLLWD

-934 HKAQVSHYAEFLQT
+934 HKVQVSHYAAFLQT

>member
-1 MDTNRQCMALKA
+1 MDTKRQCMALKA

-28 ALLFKGANPSEILT
+28 ALLSKGANPSEILT

-57 LDYLKILQKENLESK
+57 LDYLKILQKENLEDEKEK
-72 EKSHKENILKE
+72 EKSQNILKE
-83 LEEKYHLDPSL
+83 LEEKYRLDPSF

-143 EAHQQQLDERFLSA
+143 KAHQQQLNESFLST
-157 LNSEQLEELSVFI
+157 LNGEQLEELSVFI
-170 TQCLSH
+170 AQCLSYD
-176 NSYTSNSIL
+176 NYTSDSIL
-185 KLLRSLRNKL
+185 ERLRFLKNKL

-202 REPAFDEEGFLEKP
+202 KDPAFDEERFLEKL
-216 RNLNKQIQSTEIAS
+216 RSLNQQIQNIETAS
-230 DSAKK
+230 DTAKK

-252 LKKKSEYN
+252 LEKKSEYRY
-260 FFKKLKN
+260 FKKFKD
-267 EIPTLESECEAIEND
+267 EIPTLESECEEIEND
-282 LKSYYE
+282 LKRYYE
-288 ARETALFK
+288 ARESALFK

-308 ISKIQALDF
+308 TSKIQALDF
-317 DAIKDKVHALLSG
+317 DAIKDKVHALLNG
-330 YEEVPAE
+330 YEEMPAE

-395 IYAFRGGFSS
+395 IYAFRGSFSS

-426 PLIIHYVNTIFKKA
+426 PLIINYVNTIFKKA
-440 YQNSSTTYLEQKYPE
+440 YQNSPTAYLEQKYPKA
-455 TSRNKH
+455 SSNNH
-461 ATDGYVKVSLVAN
+461 AKDGYVKVSLVAD
-474 ERELLLEQ
+474 ERELLL
-482 ISQEAKNLL
+482 K
-491 EHGKEL
+491 
-497 LLEQILQEAK
+497 QILQEAK
-507 NLLEHGIEPKDI
+507 NLLEHRIDPKDI
-519 TILCATNKDALEIK
+519 TLLCTTNDDALEIK
-533 NYLQENLS
+533 NYLQKNLS
-541 EIRPS
+541 AIRPS
-546 TESSAQLSQFVESK
+546 TESSAKLSQFVESK

-571 EEEYKPFYKHSVLKL
+571 EEPYKPFYKHSVLKL

-594 IALFGFNP
+594 IALAGFNP

-609 FVWKVMELFE
+609 FVWKVMEWFE
-619 LYTECAQICLELALG
+619 LYTECAQICLELAVG
-634 CEDADEF
+634 CEDANEF
-641 LEKLEAKKIAS
+641 LEKLEAKEIAS
-652 FNSKGAQIMTIHKSK
+652 FKAEGAQIMTIHKSK

-681 KPNNESDKF
+681 KPKTNNSNQF
-690 LEEYNGTE
+690 LEEYSGTE
-698 LVCLYYRMKN
+698 LTRLYYRMKN

-714 DYARALEKEK
+714 DYARALDKEE
-724 AAKDHEEINAYYVAF
+724 AAKDHEETNVYYVAF

-751 DKDQKKDKKKD
+751 DK
-762 KEESKNKGM
+762 KGM
-771 HEKLD
+771 CEKLD
-776 LKPLEEGEIA
+776 LVPLEEGEIV
-786 PVIASKK
+786 PVISSQK
-793 EPSNASVLIKPHAYG
+793 EPLIPSVVIKPHAYG
-808 EQVQEIEEEPDSD
+808 EQVQEIKEEPSD

-828 EAINFGI
+828 EAIHFGI

-850 KKSVLEYLNYHY
+850 KKSVLEYLNYHH

-868 HQALEESLELFEN
+868 YQALEESLELFEN
-881 DAEIQA
+881 DAKIQA
-887 LFKNLALKGEVAFL
+887 LFKNLALRGEVAFL
-901 SRGVVSR
+901 FEGVVSR

-934 HKAQVSHYAEFLQT
+934 HKAQVSHYAAFLQT

-966 LEKLWV
+966 LEKIWV

>member
-1 MDTNRQCMALKA
+1 MDTKRQCMALKA

-57 LDYLKILQKENLESK
+57 LDYLKILQKENLENEK
-72 EKSHKENILKE
+72 EKSQNILKE

-94 VQNSAQKI
+94 VRNSAPKI

-132 LSANFEVNEDT
+132 LNANFEVNEDT
-143 EAHQQQLDERFLSA
+143 KAHQQQLNEGFLSA
-157 LNSEQLEELSVFI
+157 LNNEQLEELSVFI
-170 TQCLSH
+170 AQCLSYD
-176 NSYTSNSIL
+176 NYTSDSIL
-185 KLLRSLRNKL
+185 KRLRFLKNKL

-202 REPAFDEEGFLEKP
+202 KEPAFDEEGFLEKL
-216 RNLNKQIQSTEIAS
+216 RSLNQQIQSIETAS
-230 DSAKK
+230 DRAKT
-235 AIKCDDFRG
+235 AIKCDSFRG

-252 LKKKSEYN
+252 LEKKSEYLH
-260 FFKKLKN
+260 FKKLKN
-267 EIPTLESECEAIEND
+267 EIPTLESECEEIEND
-282 LKSYYE
+282 LKRYYE
-288 ARETALFK
+288 AKETAIFK
-296 KFPKFIQLYDKA
+296 KFPKFIQLYDNA
-308 ISKIQALDF
+308 TSKIQALDF
-317 DAIKDKVHALLSG
+317 DAIKDKVHALLNG
-330 YEEVPAE
+330 YEELPAE

-395 IYAFRGGFSS
+395 IYAFRGSFSS
-405 LFESVSKD
+405 LFESVAKD
-413 FYHDNLEFNHRSS
+413 FYHDNLQFNHRSS
-426 PLIIHYVNTIFKKA
+426 PLIINYVNTIFKKA
-440 YQNSSTTYLEQKYPE
+440 YQNSPTAYLEQKYPKI
-455 TSRNKH
+455 SNNKH
-461 ATDGYVKVSLVAN
+461 ARDGYVKVSLVAD
-474 ERELLLEQ
+474 ER
-482 ISQEAKNLL
+482 
-491 EHGKEL
+491 GL

-507 NLLEHGIEPKDI
+507 NLLDHHIDPKDI

-533 NYLQENLS
+533 NYLQQNLS

-546 TESSAQLSQFVESK
+546 TESSANLSQFVESK
-560 IIKNALEYALA
+560 IIKNALKYALA
-571 EEEYKPFYKHSVLKL
+571 EEPYKPFYKHSVLKL

-594 IALFGFNP
+594 IALAGFNP

-619 LYTECAQICLELALG
+619 LYGECAQICLELAVV
-634 CEDADEF
+634 CEDANEF

-652 FNSKGAQIMTIHKSK
+652 FNLKGAQIMTIHKSK

-681 KPNNESDKF
+681 KPKSNNSNQF

-698 LVCLYYRMKN
+698 LLRLYYRMKN

-714 DYARALEKEK
+714 DYARALDKEE
-724 AAKDHEEINAYYVAF
+724 AAKNHEETNVYYVAF

-745 LVVVAK
+745 LIVVAK
-751 DKDQKKDKKKD
+751 DKDQKKDKK
-762 KEESKNKGM
+762 ESKNKGM
-771 HEKLD
+771 REKLD
-776 LKPLEEGEIA
+776 LFPLEEGTIV
-786 PVIASKK
+786 PVISSQKESLIASM
-793 EPSNASVLIKPHAYG
+793 LIKPHAYG
-808 EQVQEIEEEPDSD
+808 EQVQEIEEEPSD

-835 ALHKGLEYQYAYRIP
+835 ALHKGLEYQYAYNIP
-850 KKSVLEYLNYHY
+850 KKSVLEYLNYHH

-881 DAEIQA
+881 DAKIQA
-887 LFKNLALKGEVAFL
+887 LFKNHALKGEAAFL
-901 SRGVVSR
+901 FEGVVSR

-934 HKAQVSHYAEFLQT
+934 HKAQVSHYAAFLQT

>member
-1 MDTNRQCMALKA
+1 MDTKRQYMALKA

-57 LDYLKILQKENLESK
+57 LDYLKILQKENLEDEKEK
-72 EKSHKENILKE
+72 EKSQNILKE
-83 LEEKYHLDPSL
+83 LEEKYRLDPSF

-143 EAHQQQLDERFLSA
+143 KAHQQQLNESFLST
-157 LNSEQLEELSVFI
+157 LNNKQLEELSVFI
-170 TQCLSH
+170 TQCLSYD
-176 NSYTSNSIL
+176 SYTSDSIL
-185 KLLRSLRNKL
+185 ERLRFLKNKL

-202 REPAFDEEGFLEKP
+202 KDPVFDEERFLEKL
-216 RNLNKQIQSTEIAS
+216 RSLNQQIQNIETAS
-230 DSAKK
+230 NEAKK

-252 LKKKSEYN
+252 LEKKSEYRY
-260 FFKKLKN
+260 FKKFKD
-267 EIPTLESECEAIEND
+267 EIPTLESECEEIEND
-282 LKSYYE
+282 LKRYYE
-288 ARETALFK
+288 DRESALFK

-308 ISKIQALDF
+308 TSKIQALDF
-317 DAIKDKVHALLSG
+317 DAIKDKVHALLNG
-330 YEEVPAE
+330 YEEMPAE

-395 IYAFRGGFSS
+395 IYGFRGSFSS

-413 FYHDNLEFNHRSS
+413 FYHDNLPFNHRSS
-426 PLIIHYVNTIFKKA
+426 PLIINYVNTIFKKA
-440 YQNSSTTYLEQKYPE
+440 YQNSPTAYLEQKYPKA
-455 TSRNKH
+455 SNNKH
-461 ATDGYVKVSLVAN
+461 AKDGYVKVSLVAD
-474 ERELLLEQ
+474 ER
-482 ISQEAKNLL
+482 
-491 EHGKEL
+491 EL

-507 NLLEHGIEPKDI
+507 NLLEHRIDPKDI
-519 TILCATNKDALEIK
+519 TLLCARNKDALEIK
-533 NYLQENLS
+533 NYLQKNLS
-541 EIRPS
+541 AIRPS
-546 TESSAQLSQFVESK
+546 TESSAKLSQFVESK

-571 EEEYKPFYKHSVLKL
+571 EEPYKPFYKHSVLKL

-594 IALFGFNP
+594 IALVGFNP
-602 KKESVAG
+602 KKESVAS

-619 LYTECAQICLELALG
+619 LYTECAQICLELAVG
-634 CEDADEF
+634 CEDANEF
-641 LEKLEAKKIAS
+641 LEKLEAKEIAS
-652 FNSKGAQIMTIHKSK
+652 FKAESAQIMTIHKSK

-681 KPNNESDKF
+681 KPKTNNSNQF
-690 LEEYNGTE
+690 LEEYSGTE
-698 LVCLYYRMKN
+698 LTRLYYRMKN

-714 DYARALEKEK
+714 DYARALDKEE
-724 AAKDHEEINAYYVAF
+724 AAKDHEETNVYYVAF

-745 LVVVAK
+745 LIVVAK
-751 DKDQKKDKKKD
+751 DKDQKKDKK
-762 KEESKNKGM
+762 ESKNKGM
-771 HEKLD
+771 RGKLD
-776 LKPLEEGEIA
+776 LVPLEEGEIA
-786 PVIASKK
+786 PVISSQK
-793 EPSNASVLIKPHAYG
+793 ESSPESVVIKPHAYG
-808 EQVQEIEEEPDSD
+808 EQIQEIEEEPSD

-835 ALHKGLEYQYAYRIP
+835 ALHKGLEYQYAYNIP
-850 KKSVLEYLNYHY
+850 KKSVLEYLNYHH

-868 HQALEESLELFEN
+868 YQALEESLELFEN
-881 DAEIQA
+881 DAKIQA
-887 LFKNLALKGEVAFL
+887 LFKNLALRGEVAFL
-901 SRGVVSR
+901 FEGVVSR

-934 HKAQVSHYAEFLQT
+934 HKAQVSHYAAFLQT
-948 QAPHFKIQAG
+948 QAPHSRIQAG

>member
-1 MDTNRQCMALKA
+1 MDTKRQCMALKA

-57 LDYLKILQKENLESK
+57 LDYLKILQKENLENEKEK
-72 EKSHKENILKE
+72 EKSQNILKE
-83 LEEKYHLDPSL
+83 LEEKYRLNPSF
-94 VQNSAQKI
+94 VQNRAQKI

-143 EAHQQQLDERFLSA
+143 KAHQQQLNASFLSA
-157 LNSEQLEELSVFI
+157 LDNEQLEELSVFI

-176 NSYTSNSIL
+176 DSYTSDSIL
-185 KLLRSLRNKL
+185 ERLRFLKNKL

-202 REPAFDEEGFLEKP
+202 KEPAFDEEGFLEKL
-216 RNLNKQIQSTEIAS
+216 RSLNQQIQNIETAS
-230 DSAKK
+230 DTAKK

-252 LKKKSEYN
+252 LEKKSEYRY
-260 FFKKLKN
+260 FKKFKD
-267 EIPTLESECEAIEND
+267 EIPTLESECEEIEND
-282 LKSYYE
+282 LKRYYE
-288 ARETALFK
+288 ARESALFK

-308 ISKIQALDF
+308 TSKIQALDF
-317 DAIKDKVHALLSG
+317 DAIKDKVHALLNG
-330 YEEVPAE
+330 YEEMPAE

-395 IYAFRGGFSS
+395 IYGFRGSFSS

-413 FYHDNLEFNHRSS
+413 FYHDNLQFNHRSS
-426 PLIIHYVNTIFKKA
+426 PLIINYVNTIFKKA
-440 YQNSSTTYLEQKYPE
+440 YQNSPTAYWEQKYPKA
-455 TSRNKH
+455 SSNKH
-461 ATDGYVKVSLVAN
+461 ARDGYVKVSLVADG
-474 ERELLLEQ
+474 R
-482 ISQEAKNLL
+482 
-491 EHGKEL
+491 EL

-507 NLLEHGIEPKDI
+507 NLLEHHIDPKDI
-519 TILCATNKDALEIK
+519 TLLCATNDDALEIK
-533 NYLQENLS
+533 NYLQKNLS
-541 EIRPS
+541 AIRPS
-546 TESSAQLSQFVESK
+546 TESSAKLSQFVESK

-571 EEEYKPFYKHSVLKL
+571 EEPYKPFYKHSVLKL

-594 IALFGFNP
+594 IALAGFNP

-609 FVWKVMELFE
+609 FVWKVMEWFE
-619 LYTECAQICLELALG
+619 LYTECAQICLELAVG
-634 CEDADEF
+634 CEDANEF
-641 LEKLEAKKIAS
+641 LEKLEAKEIAS
-652 FNSKGAQIMTIHKSK
+652 FKAEGAQIMTIHKSK

-681 KPNNESDKF
+681 KPKTNNSNQF
-690 LEEYNGTE
+690 LEEYSGTE
-698 LVCLYYRMKN
+698 LTRLYYRMKN

-714 DYARALEKEK
+714 DYARVLDKEE
-724 AAKDHEEINAYYVAF
+724 AAKNHEETNVYYVAF

-745 LVVVAK
+745 LIVVAK
-751 DKDQKKDKKKD
+751 DK
-762 KEESKNKGM
+762 KGM

-776 LKPLEEGEIA
+776 LAPLEEGTIA
-786 PVIASKK
+786 PVISSQK
-793 EPSNASVLIKPHAYG
+793 ELSIPSVVIKPHAYG
-808 EQVQEIEEEPDSD
+808 EQVQEIEEEPSD

-835 ALHKGLEYQYAYRIP
+835 ALHKGLEYQYAYNIP
-850 KKSVLEYLNYHY
+850 KKSVLEYLNYHH

-881 DAEIQA
+881 DAKIQA
-887 LFKNLALKGEVAFL
+887 LFKNLALRGEVAFL
-901 SRGVVSR
+901 FEGVVSR

-934 HKAQVSHYAEFLQT
+934 HKAQVSHYAAFLQT

>member
-1 MDTNRQCMALKA
+1 MDTKRQCMALKA

-57 LDYLKILQKENLESK
+57 LDYLKILQKENLEDEKEK
-72 EKSHKENILKE
+72 EKSQNILKE
-83 LEEKYHLDPSL
+83 LEEKYRLNPSF
-94 VQNSAQKI
+94 VQNRAQEI

-143 EAHQQQLDERFLSA
+143 KAHQQQLNASFLSA
-157 LNSEQLEELSVFI
+157 LDNKQLEELSVFI
-170 TQCLSH
+170 AQCLSYD
-176 NSYTSNSIL
+176 SYTSDSVLEWLRFL
-185 KLLRSLRNKL
+185 KNKL

-202 REPAFDEEGFLEKP
+202 KDPVFNEEGFLEKL
-216 RNLNKQIQSTEIAS
+216 RSLNQQIQNIETAS
-230 DSAKK
+230 NEAKK

-244 FLNSSLTW
+244 FLNRSLTW
-252 LKKKSEYN
+252 LKKKGEYRY
-260 FFKKLKN
+260 FKKFKD
-267 EIPTLESECEAIEND
+267 EIPTLESECEEIEND
-282 LKSYYE
+282 LKRYYE
-288 ARETALFK
+288 ARESALFK
-296 KFPKFIQLYDKA
+296 KFPKFIQLYDNA
-308 ISKIQALDF
+308 TSKIQALDF
-317 DAIKDKVHALLSG
+317 DAIKDKVHVLLNG
-330 YEEVPAE
+330 YEEMPAE
-337 FFYFRLDSKIA
+337 FFYFRLDSKIV

-395 IYAFRGGFSS
+395 IYAFRGSFSS

-413 FYHDNLEFNHRSS
+413 FYHDNLPFNHRSA
-426 PLIIHYVNTIFKKA
+426 PLIINYVNTIFKKA
-440 YQNSSTTYLEQKYPE
+440 YQNSPTAYLEQKYPK
-455 TSRNKH
+455 TSQNKH
-461 ATDGYVKVSLVAN
+461 VTEGYVKVSLVAD
-474 ERELLLEQ
+474 ERELLLDQ
-482 ISQEAKNLL
+482 V
-491 EHGKEL
+491 
-497 LLEQILQEAK
+497 LQEAK
-507 NLLEHGIEPKDI
+507 NLLEHHIDPKDI
-519 TILCATNKDALEIK
+519 TILCATNDDALEIK
-533 NYLQENLS
+533 NYLQERLS
-541 EIRPS
+541 AIHPS
-546 TESSAQLSQFVESK
+546 TESSAKLSQFVESK

-571 EEEYKPFYKHSVLKL
+571 EEPYKPFYKHSVLKL
-586 AGYLHDDA
+586 AGYLHDDV
-594 IALFGFNP
+594 IALPSFNP

-619 LYTECAQICLELALG
+619 LYGEPAQSCLELAVG
-634 CEDADEF
+634 CEDADGF
-641 LEKLEAKKIAS
+641 LEKLEAKAIAS
-652 FNSKGAQIMTIHKSK
+652 SHSKGAQIMTIHKSK

-681 KPNNESDKF
+681 KPKSSHSNQL
-690 LEEYNGTE
+690 LEEYDGTE
-698 LVCLYYRMKN
+698 LTRLYYRMKN

-714 DYARALEKEK
+714 DYARALDEEE
-724 AAKDHEEINAYYVAF
+724 AAKDHEETNVYYVAF

-745 LVVVAK
+745 LIVVAK
-751 DKDQKKDKKKD
+751 DKDQKKDKK
-762 KEESKNKGM
+762 ESKNKGM
-771 HEKLD
+771 REKLD
-776 LKPLEEGEIA
+776 LAPLEEGEIA
-786 PVIASKK
+786 PVISPQK
-793 EPSNASVLIKPHAYG
+793 EPLIPSIVIKPHAYG
-808 EQVQEIEEEPDSD
+808 EQVQEIEEEPSD

-835 ALHKGLEYQYAYRIP
+835 ALHKGLECQYAYRIP
-850 KKSVLEYLNYHY
+850 KKSVLEYLNYHH

-868 HQALEESLELFEN
+868 YQALEESLELFEN
-881 DAEIQA
+881 DAKIQA
-887 LFKNLALKGEVAFL
+887 LFKNLALRGEVAFL
-901 SRGVVSR
+901 FEGVVSR

-934 HKAQVSHYAEFLQT
+934 HKAQVSHYAAFLQT

>member
-1 MDTNRQCMALKA
+1 MDTKRQCMALKA

-57 LDYLKILQKENLESK
+57 LDYLKILQKENLENEK
-72 EKSHKENILKE
+72 EKSQNILKE
-83 LEEKYHLDPSL
+83 LEEKYRLNPDL
-94 VQNSAQKI
+94 VRNSAQKI

-143 EAHQQQLDERFLSA
+143 KAHQQQLNESFLSA
-157 LNSEQLEELSVFI
+157 LNNEQLEELSVFI
-170 TQCLSH
+170 AQCLSYD
-176 NSYTSNSIL
+176 SYTSDSIL
-185 KLLRSLRNKL
+185 ERLRFLKNKL

-202 REPAFDEEGFLEKP
+202 KEPAFDEEGFLEKL
-216 RNLNKQIQSTEIAS
+216 RSLNQQIQSIETAS
-230 DSAKK
+230 DRAKT
-235 AIKCDDFRG
+235 AIKCDSFRG

-252 LKKKSEYN
+252 LEKKSEYIY
-260 FFKKLKN
+260 FKKLKD
-267 EIPTLESECEAIEND
+267 EIPTLESECEEIEND
-282 LKSYYE
+282 LKRYYE
-288 ARETALFK
+288 AKETALFK

-308 ISKIQALDF
+308 TSKIQALDF
-317 DAIKDKVHALLSG
+317 DAIKDKVHALLNG
-330 YEEVPAE
+330 YEELPAE

-395 IYAFRGGFSS
+395 IYAFRGSFSS
-405 LFESVSKD
+405 LFESVAKD
-413 FYHDNLEFNHRSS
+413 FYHDNLPFNHRSA
-426 PLIIHYVNTIFKKA
+426 PLIINYVNTIFKKA
-440 YQNSSTTYLEQKYPE
+440 YQNSPTAYLEQKYPKA
-455 TSRNKH
+455 SSNKH
-461 ATDGYVKVSLVAN
+461 SKDGYVKVSLVAD
-474 ERELLLEQ
+474 ER
-482 ISQEAKNLL
+482 
-491 EHGKEL
+491 EL

-507 NLLEHGIEPKDI
+507 NLLEHRIEPKDI
-519 TILCATNKDALEIK
+519 TILCATNDDALEIK

-541 EIRPS
+541 AIRPS
-546 TESSAQLSQFVESK
+546 TESSAKLSQFVESK
-560 IIKNALEYALA
+560 IIKNALKYALA
-571 EEEYKPFYKHSVLKL
+571 EEPYKPFYKHSVLKL

-594 IALFGFNP
+594 IALAGFNP

-619 LYTECAQICLELALG
+619 LYGECAQICLELAVG
-634 CEDADEF
+634 CEDANEF
-641 LEKLEAKKIAS
+641 LEKLEAKEIAS
-652 FNSKGAQIMTIHKSK
+652 FKIEGAQIMTIHKSK

-681 KPNNESDKF
+681 KPKTNNSNQF
-690 LEEYNGTE
+690 LEEYSGTE
-698 LVCLYYRMKN
+698 LTRLYYRMKN

-714 DYARALEKEK
+714 DYARALDKEE
-724 AAKDHEEINAYYVAF
+724 AAKDHEETNVYYVAF

-745 LVVVAK
+745 LIVVAK
-751 DKDQKKDKKKD
+751 DKDQKKDKK
-762 KEESKNKGM
+762 ESKSKGM
-771 HEKLD
+771 REKLD
-776 LKPLEEGEIA
+776 LLPLEEGTIA
-786 PVIASKK
+786 PVISSQK
-793 EPSNASVLIKPHAYG
+793 EPLIPSVVIKPHAYG
-808 EQVQEIEEEPDSD
+808 EQVQEIEEEPSD

-835 ALHKGLEYQYAYRIP
+835 ALHKGLEYQYAYNIP
-850 KKSVLEYLNYHY
+850 KKSVLEYLNYHH

-868 HQALEESLELFEN
+868 YQALEESLELFEN
-881 DAEIQA
+881 DAKIQD
-887 LFKNLALKGEVAFL
+887 LFKNLALRGEVAFL
-901 SRGVVSR
+901 FEGVVSR

-934 HKAQVSHYAEFLQT
+934 HKVQVSHYAAFLKT

>member
-1 MDTNRQCMALKA
+1 MALKA

-57 LDYLKILQKENLESK
+57 LDYLKILQKENLESEK
-72 EKSHKENILKE
+72 EKSQNILKE
-83 LEEKYHLDPSL
+83 LEEKYHLDPDL
-94 VQNSAQKI
+94 VRNSAQKI

-143 EAHQQQLDERFLSA
+143 KAHQQQLNEGFLSA
-157 LNSEQLEELSVFI
+157 LNNEQLEELGVFI
-170 TQCLSH
+170 AQCLSH
-176 NSYTSNSIL
+176 NSYTSDSIL
-185 KLLRSLRNKL
+185 ERLRFLKNKL

-202 REPAFDEEGFLEKP
+202 KEPAFDEEGFLEKL
-216 RNLNKQIQSTEIAS
+216 RSLNQQIQSIETAS
-230 DSAKK
+230 NEAKK

-252 LKKKSEYN
+252 LKKKSEYQS
-260 FFKKLKN
+260 FKKLKS
-267 EIPTLESECEAIEND
+267 EIPTLESECEEIEND
-282 LKSYYE
+282 LRRYYE
-288 ARETALFK
+288 AREIALFK

-308 ISKIQALDF
+308 TSKIQALDF
-317 DAIKDKVHALLSG
+317 DAIKDKVHVLLNG
-330 YEEVPAE
+330 YEEMPAE

-395 IYAFRGGFSS
+395 IYAFRGSFSS
-405 LFESVSKD
+405 LFESVAKD
-413 FYHDNLEFNHRSS
+413 FYHDNLQFNHRSS
-426 PLIIHYVNTIFKKA
+426 PLIINYVNTIFKKA
-440 YQNSSTTYLEQKYPE
+440 YQNFPTAYLEQKYPK
-455 TSRNKH
+455 TSQNKH
-461 ATDGYVKVSLVAN
+461 ATDGYVKVSLVAD
-474 ERELLLEQ
+474 ER
-482 ISQEAKNLL
+482 
-491 EHGKEL
+491 EL
-497 LLEQILQEAK
+497 LLEQILQEAQ
-507 NLLEHGIEPKDI
+507 NLLEHRIDPKDI
-519 TILCATNKDALEIK
+519 TILCATNDDALEIK

-541 EIRPS
+541 AIRPS
-546 TESSAQLSQFVESK
+546 TESSAKLSQFVESK

-571 EEEYKPFYKHSVLKL
+571 EEPYKPFYKHSVLKL

-594 IALFGFNP
+594 IALPGFNP

-619 LYTECAQICLELALG
+619 LYGERAQICLELAVG
-634 CEDADEF
+634 CEDADGF

-652 FNSKGAQIMTIHKSK
+652 FNAKGAQIMTIHKSK

-681 KPNNESDKF
+681 KPRSNNSNQF

-698 LVCLYYRMKN
+698 LVRLYYRMKN

-714 DYARALEKEK
+714 DYARALDKEK
-724 AAKDHEEINAYYVAF
+724 AAKENEETNVYYVAF

-745 LVVVAK
+745 LIVVAK
-751 DKDQKKDKKKD
+751 DKGQKKDQ
-762 KEESKNKGM
+762 KESENKGM
-771 HEKLD
+771 REKLD
-776 LKPLEEGEIA
+776 LAPLEEGTIA
-786 PVIASKK
+786 PVISPQK
-793 EPSNASVLIKPHAYG
+793 EPLIASVLIKPHAYG
-808 EQVQEIEEEPDSD
+808 EQVQEIEEEPSD

-835 ALHKGLEYQYAYRIP
+835 ALHKGLEYQYAYNIP
-850 KKSVLEYLNYHY
+850 KKSVLEYLNYHH

-881 DAEIQA
+881 DTEIQA
-887 LFKNLALKGEVAFL
+887 LFKNLALKGEAAFL
-901 SRGVVSR
+901 FEGVVSR

-934 HKAQVSHYAEFLQT
+934 HKAQVSHYAVFLQT
-948 QAPHFKIQAG
+948 QAPYFKIQAG

>member
-1 MDTNRQCMALKA
+1 MDTKRQCMALKA

-57 LDYLKILQKENLESK
+57 LDYLKILQKENLESEK
-72 EKSHKENILKE
+72 EKSQNILKE

-94 VQNSAQKI
+94 VRNSAQKI

-143 EAHQQQLDERFLSA
+143 EAHQRQLNEGFLSA
-157 LNSEQLEELSVFI
+157 LNNEQLEELSAFI
-170 TQCLSH
+170 VQCLSYD
-176 NSYTSNSIL
+176 NYTSDSIL
-185 KLLRSLRNKL
+185 KRLRFLKNKL

-202 REPAFDEEGFLEKP
+202 KEPVFDEEGFLEKL
-216 RNLNKQIQSTEIAS
+216 RSLNNQIQSIETAS
-230 DSAKK
+230 NEAKK
-235 AIKCDDFRG
+235 AIKCDSFRG
-244 FLNSSLTW
+244 FLDSSLTW
-252 LKKKSEYN
+252 LKKKSEYQS
-260 FFKKLKN
+260 FKKLKN
-267 EIPTLESECEAIEND
+267 EIPTLESECEEIEND
-282 LKSYYE
+282 LKRYYE
-288 ARETALFK
+288 AKETAIFK

-308 ISKIQALDF
+308 TSKIQALDF
-317 DAIKDKVHALLSG
+317 DAIKDKVHVLLNG
-330 YEEVPAE
+330 YEEMPAE

-395 IYAFRGGFSS
+395 IYAFRGSFSS

-413 FYHDNLEFNHRSS
+413 FYHDNLEFNHRSA
-426 PLIIHYVNTIFKKA
+426 PLIINYVNTIFKKA
-440 YQNSSTTYLEQKYPE
+440 YQNFPTAYLEQKYPK
-455 TSRNKH
+455 TSQNKH
-461 ATDGYVKVSLVAN
+461 ATEGYVKVSLVAD
-474 ERELLLEQ
+474 ERELLLNQ
-482 ISQEAKNLL
+482 V
-491 EHGKEL
+491 
-497 LLEQILQEAK
+497 LQEAQ
-507 NLLEHGIEPKDI
+507 NLLDHRIDPKDI

-533 NYLQENLS
+533 NYLQERLS
-541 EIRPS
+541 VICPS
-546 TESSAQLSQFVESK
+546 TESSARLSQLVESK

-571 EEEYKPFYKHSVLKL
+571 EEPYKPFYKHSVLKL

-594 IALFGFNP
+594 IALPGFNP
-602 KKESVAG
+602 KKESVAS
-609 FVWKVMELFE
+609 FVWKIMEQFK
-619 LYTECAQICLELALG
+619 LYEEPAQSCLELAIG
-634 CEDADEF
+634 CEDANDF
-641 LEKLEAKKIAS
+641 LEKLEAKEIAS
-652 FNSKGAQIMTIHKSK
+652 FNPKGTQIMTIHKSK

-681 KPNNESDKF
+681 NPNSSHANQL
-690 LEEYNGTE
+690 LEEYNGAE
-698 LVCLYYRMKN
+698 LARLYYRMKN

-714 DYARALEKEK
+714 DYARALDKEEV
-724 AAKDHEEINAYYVAF
+724 AKDHEEINVYYVAF

-745 LVVVAK
+745 LIVVAK
-751 DKDQKKDKKKD
+751 DKKESKK
-762 KEESKNKGM
+762 ESKNKKM
-771 HEKLD
+771 REKLD
-776 LKPLEEGEIA
+776 LAPLEEGEIT
-786 PVIASKK
+786 PVVSPQK
-793 EPSNASVLIKPHAYG
+793 EPLMTSVVIKPHAYG

-835 ALHKGLEYQYAYRIP
+835 ALHKGLEYQYAYNIP
-850 KKSVLEYLNYHY
+850 KQSVLEYLNYHY

-868 HQALEESLELFEN
+868 YQALEESLELFEN
-881 DAEIQA
+881 DAGIQA
-887 LFKNLALKGEVAFL
+887 LFKNHALKGEAAFL
-901 SRGVVSR
+901 FQGVVSR

-915 KGQNLYVLDYKSSQ
+915 RGQNLYVLDYKSSQ

-934 HKAQVSHYAEFLQT
+934 HKVQVSHYAEFLKT
-948 QAPHFKIQAG
+948 QAPHFKIQVG

>member
-1 MDTNRQCMALKA
+1 MDTKRQCMALKA

-57 LDYLKILQKENLESK
+57 LDYLKILQKENLEDEKEK
-72 EKSHKENILKE
+72 EKSQNILKE
-83 LEEKYHLDPSL
+83 LEEKYHLNPSF

-143 EAHQQQLDERFLSA
+143 KAHQQQLNASFLSA
-157 LNSEQLEELSVFI
+157 LNNEQLNELSVFI
-170 TQCLSH
+170 TQCLSYD
-176 NSYTSNSIL
+176 SYTSDSIL
-185 KLLRSLRNKL
+185 ERLRFLKNKL

-202 REPAFDEEGFLEKP
+202 KEPIFDEEGFLEKL
-216 RNLNKQIQSTEIAS
+216 RSLNQQIQSVETAS
-230 DSAKK
+230 DTAKT

-252 LKKKSEYN
+252 LEKKSEYRY
-260 FFKKLKN
+260 FKKFKD
-267 EIPTLESECEAIEND
+267 EIPTLESECEEIEND
-282 LKSYYE
+282 LKRYYE
-288 ARETALFK
+288 AKESALFK

-308 ISKIQALDF
+308 TSKIQALDF
-317 DAIKDKVHALLSG
+317 DAIKDKVHALLNG
-330 YEEVPAE
+330 YEEMPAE
-337 FFYFRLDSKIA
+337 FFYFRLDSRIA

-395 IYAFRGGFSS
+395 IYGFRGSFSS
-405 LFESVSKD
+405 LFESVAKD
-413 FYHDNLEFNHRSS
+413 FCHDNLPFNHRSS
-426 PLIIHYVNTIFKKA
+426 PLIINYVNTIFKKA
-440 YQNSSTTYLEQKYPE
+440 YQNSPTAYWEQKYPKA
-455 TSRNKH
+455 SSNKH
-461 ATDGYVKVSLVAN
+461 ARDGYVKVSLVAD
-474 ERELLLEQ
+474 ER
-482 ISQEAKNLL
+482 
-491 EHGKEL
+491 EL

-519 TILCATNKDALEIK
+519 TLLCATNDDALEIK

-541 EIRPS
+541 AIRPS
-546 TESSAQLSQFVESK
+546 TESSAKLSQFVESK

-571 EEEYKPFYKHSVLKL
+571 EEPYKPFYKHSVLKL
-586 AGYLHDDA
+586 AGYLHDDV
-594 IALFGFNP
+594 IALPGFNP

-609 FVWKVMELFE
+609 FVWKVMEWFE
-619 LYTECAQICLELALG
+619 LYGECAQICLELAVG
-634 CEDADEF
+634 CEDANEF
-641 LEKLEAKKIAS
+641 LEKLEAKEIAS
-652 FNSKGAQIMTIHKSK
+652 FKIEGAQIMTIHKSK

-681 KPNNESDKF
+681 KPKTNNSNQF
-690 LEEYNGTE
+690 LEEYDGTE
-698 LVCLYYRMKN
+698 LTRLYYRMKN

-714 DYARALEKEK
+714 DYARALDKEE
-724 AAKDHEEINAYYVAF
+724 AAKDHEETNVYYVAF

-745 LVVVAK
+745 LIVVAK
-751 DKDQKKDKKKD
+751 DK
-762 KEESKNKGM
+762 KGM
-771 HEKLD
+771 REKLD
-776 LKPLEEGEIA
+776 LAPLEEGTIA
-786 PVIASKK
+786 PVISSQK
-793 EPSNASVLIKPHAYG
+793 EPLIASVVIKPHAYG
-808 EQVQEIEEEPDSD
+808 EQVQEIEEEPSD

-835 ALHKGLEYQYAYRIP
+835 ALHKGLEYQYAYNIP
-850 KKSVLEYLNYHY
+850 KKSVLEYLNYHH

-868 HQALEESLELFEN
+868 YQALEESLELFEN
-881 DAEIQA
+881 DAKIQA
-887 LFKNLALKGEVAFL
+887 LFKNYALRGEVAFL
-901 SRGVVSR
+901 FEGVVSR

-934 HKAQVSHYAEFLQT
+934 HKAQVSHYAAFLQT

>member
-1 MDTNRQCMALKA
+1 MALKA

-57 LDYLKILQKENLESK
+57 LDYLKILQKENLENEK
-72 EKSHKENILKE
+72 EKSQNILKE
-83 LEEKYHLDPSL
+83 LEEKYHLDPDL
-94 VQNSAQKI
+94 VRNSAPKI

-143 EAHQQQLDERFLSA
+143 KAHQRQLNEGFLSA

-176 NSYTSNSIL
+176 ESYTSDSIL
-185 KLLRSLRNKL
+185 ERLRFLKNKL

-202 REPAFDEEGFLEKP
+202 KEPAFDEKGFLEKL
-216 RNLNKQIQSTEIAS
+216 RSLNNQIQSIETAS
-230 DSAKK
+230 DRAKE
-235 AIKCDDFRG
+235 AIKCDSFRG

-252 LKKKSEYN
+252 LEKKSEYLY
-260 FFKKLKN
+260 FKKLKN
-267 EIPTLESECEAIEND
+267 EIPTLESECEEIEND
-282 LKSYYE
+282 LKRYYE
-288 ARETALFK
+288 AKETAIFK
-296 KFPKFIQLYDKA
+296 KFPKFIQLYDNA
-308 ISKIQALDF
+308 TSKIQALDF
-317 DAIKDKVHALLSG
+317 DAIKDKVHVLLNG
-330 YEEVPAE
+330 YEEMPAE
-337 FFYFRLDSKIA
+337 FFYFRLDSQIA

-395 IYAFRGGFSS
+395 IYAFRGSFSS
-405 LFESVSKD
+405 LFESVAKD

-426 PLIIHYVNTIFKKA
+426 PLIINYVNTIFKKA
-440 YQNSSTTYLEQKYPE
+440 YQNSPTAYLEQKYPK
-455 TSRNKH
+455 TSQNKH
-461 ATDGYVKVSLVAN
+461 ATDGYVKVSLVAD
-474 ERELLLEQ
+474 ER
-482 ISQEAKNLL
+482 
-491 EHGKEL
+491 GL
-497 LLEQILQEAK
+497 LLEQILQEAQ
-507 NLLEHGIEPKDI
+507 NLLEHRIDPKDI
-519 TILCATNKDALEIK
+519 TILCATNDDALEIK
-533 NYLQENLS
+533 NYLQERLS
-541 EIRPS
+541 AIRPS
-546 TESSAQLSQFVESK
+546 TESSAKLSQFVESK

-571 EEEYKPFYKHSVLKL
+571 EEPYKPFYKHSVLKL

-609 FVWKVMELFE
+609 FVWKVMEQFE
-619 LYTECAQICLELALG
+619 LYGECAQSCLELAVG
-634 CEDADEF
+634 CEDANDF

-652 FNSKGAQIMTIHKSK
+652 SNAQGVQIMTIHKSK

-681 KPNNESDKF
+681 NPKSNHSNQF

-698 LVCLYYRMKN
+698 LLRLYYRMKN

-714 DYARALEKEK
+714 DYARALDKEE
-724 AAKDHEEINAYYVAF
+724 AAKDHEETNVYYVAF

-745 LVVVAK
+745 LIVVAK
-751 DKDQKKDKKKD
+751 DKK
-762 KEESKNKGM
+762 ESKKESKSKKM
-771 HEKLD
+771 REQLD
-776 LKPLEEGEIA
+776 LAPLEEGEIT
-786 PVIASKK
+786 PVISPQK
-793 EPSNASVLIKPHAYG
+793 EPLITSTLIKPHAYG

-835 ALHKGLEYQYAYRIP
+835 ALHKGLEYQYAYNIP
-850 KKSVLEYLNYHY
+850 KKSVLEYLNYHH

-868 HQALEESLELFEN
+868 YQALEESLELFEN
-881 DAEIQA
+881 DAKIQA
-887 LFKNLALKGEVAFL
+887 LFKNYALRGEAAFL
-901 SRGVVSR
+901 FQGVVSR

-934 HKAQVSHYAEFLQT
+934 HKAQVSHYAEFLKT

>member
-1 MDTNRQCMALKA
+1 MDTKRQCMALKA

-57 LDYLKILQKENLESK
+57 LDYLKILQQENLENEK
-72 EKSHKENILKE
+72 EKSQNILKE
-83 LEEKYHLDPSL
+83 LEEKYHLNPDL

-143 EAHQQQLDERFLSA
+143 KAHQQQLNEGFLSA
-157 LNSEQLEELSVFI
+157 LNNKQLEELSVFI
-170 TQCLSH
+170 TQCLSYD
-176 NSYTSNSIL
+176 NYTSDSIL
-185 KLLRSLRNKL
+185 ERLRFLKNKL

-202 REPAFDEEGFLEKP
+202 KEPAFDEEGFLEKL
-216 RNLNKQIQSTEIAS
+216 RSLNQQIQSIETAS
-230 DSAKK
+230 DKAKT
-235 AIKCDDFRG
+235 AIKCDSFRG

-252 LKKKSEYN
+252 LKKKSEYQ
-260 FFKKLKN
+260 FFKKLKS
-267 EIPTLESECEAIEND
+267 EIPTLESECEEIEND
-282 LKSYYE
+282 LKRYYE
-288 ARETALFK
+288 AKETAIFK
-296 KFPKFIQLYDKA
+296 KFPKFIQLYDNA
-308 ISKIQALDF
+308 TSKIQALDF
-317 DAIKDKVHALLSG
+317 DAIKDKVHVLLNG
-330 YEEVPAE
+330 YEELPAE

-395 IYAFRGGFSS
+395 IYAFRGSFSS

-413 FYHDNLEFNHRSS
+413 FYHDNLEFNHRSA
-426 PLIIHYVNTIFKKA
+426 PLIIDYVNTIFKKA
-440 YQNSSTTYLEQKYPE
+440 YQNSPTAYLEQKYLK
-455 TSRNKH
+455 TSQNKH
-461 ATDGYVKVSLVAN
+461 VTDGYVKVSLVAD
-474 ERELLLEQ
+474 ER
-482 ISQEAKNLL
+482 
-491 EHGKEL
+491 EL
-497 LLEQILQEAK
+497 LLEQILQEAQ
-507 NLLEHGIEPKDI
+507 NLLDHHIDPKDI
-519 TILCATNKDALEIK
+519 TILCATNDDALEIK
-533 NYLQENLS
+533 NYLQEYLS
-541 EIRPS
+541 EICPS
-546 TESSAQLSQFVESK
+546 TESSAKLSQFVESK
-560 IIKNALEYALA
+560 IIKNALKYALA
-571 EEEYKPFYKHSVLKL
+571 EEPYKPFYKHSVLKL

-594 IALFGFNP
+594 IALAGFNP

-609 FVWKVMELFE
+609 FVWKVMEWFE
-619 LYTECAQICLELALG
+619 LYGEPAQSCLELAVG
-634 CEDADEF
+634 CEDANEF
-641 LEKLEAKKIAS
+641 LEKLEAKEIAS
-652 FNSKGAQIMTIHKSK
+652 FNAKGAQIMTIHKSK

-681 KPNNESDKF
+681 EPKSNNSNQF
-690 LEEYNGTE
+690 LEEYNGAE
-698 LVCLYYRMKN
+698 LTCLYYRMKN

-714 DYARALEKEK
+714 DYARALEKEEE
-724 AAKDHEEINAYYVAF
+724 AKDHEETNVYYVAF

-745 LVVVAK
+745 LIVVAK
-751 DKDQKKDKKKD
+751 DKKESKK
-762 KEESKNKGM
+762 ESKNKTM
-771 HEKLD
+771 REKLD
-776 LKPLEEGEIA
+776 LTPLEEGEIM
-786 PVIASKK
+786 PVISPQK
-793 EPSNASVLIKPHAYG
+793 EPLITSALIKPHAYG

-835 ALHKGLEYQYAYRIP
+835 ALHKGLEYQYAYNIP
-850 KKSVLEYLNYHY
+850 KKSVLEYLNYHH

-887 LFKNLALKGEVAFL
+887 LFKNYALRGEAAFL
-901 SRGVVSR
+901 FEGVVSR

-934 HKAQVSHYAEFLQT
+934 HKAQVSHYAEFLKT

>member
-1 MDTNRQCMALKA
+1 MDTKRQCMALKA

-57 LDYLKILQKENLESK
+57 LDYLKILQKENLEDKKEK
-72 EKSHKENILKE
+72 EKSQNILKE
-83 LEEKYHLDPSL
+83 LEEKYRLDPSF
-94 VQNSAQKI
+94 VRNSAQKI
-102 YQRFLNAEIRIST
+102 YQCFLNAEIRIST

-143 EAHQQQLDERFLSA
+143 KAHQQQLNESFLSA
-157 LNSEQLEELSVFI
+157 LNNEQLEELSVFI
-170 TQCLSH
+170 AQCLSYD
-176 NSYTSNSIL
+176 NYTSDSIL
-185 KLLRSLRNKL
+185 ERLRFLKNKL
-195 YLFDPNK
+195 YLFDSNK
-202 REPAFDEEGFLEKP
+202 KEPAFDEEGFLEKI
-216 RNLNKQIQSTEIAS
+216 RSLNQQIQNIETAS
-230 DSAKK
+230 DKAKT

-252 LKKKSEYN
+252 LEKKGEYRY
-260 FFKKLKN
+260 FKKFKD
-267 EIPTLESECEAIEND
+267 EIPTLESECEEIEND
-282 LKSYYE
+282 LKRYYE
-288 ARETALFK
+288 AKESALFK
-296 KFPKFIQLYDKA
+296 KFPKFIQFYDKA
-308 ISKIQALDF
+308 TSKIQSLDF
-317 DAIKDKVHALLSG
+317 DAIKDKVHALLNG
-330 YEEVPAE
+330 YEEMPAE
-337 FFYFRLDSKIA
+337 FFYFRLDSRIA

-395 IYAFRGGFSS
+395 IYGFRGSFSS

-413 FYHDNLEFNHRSS
+413 FYHDNLPFNHRSS
-426 PLIIHYVNTIFKKA
+426 PLIINYVNTIFKKA
-440 YQNSSTTYLEQKYPE
+440 YQDSPTAYLDQKYPK
-455 TSRNKH
+455 TSQNKH
-461 ATDGYVKVSLVAN
+461 ARDGYVKVSLVAN

-482 ISQEAKNLL
+482 I
-491 EHGKEL
+491 
-497 LLEQILQEAK
+497 LQEAK
-507 NLLEHGIEPKDI
+507 NLLEHRIEPKDI
-519 TILCATNKDALEIK
+519 TILCATNDDALGIK

-541 EIRPS
+541 TIRPS
-546 TESSAQLSQFVESK
+546 TESSAKLSQFVESK

-571 EEEYKPFYKHSVLKL
+571 EEPYKPFYKHSVLKL

-594 IALFGFNP
+594 IALPGFNP

-619 LYTECAQICLELALG
+619 LYGECAQICLELAVG
-634 CEDADEF
+634 CEDANEF
-641 LEKLEAKKIAS
+641 LEKLEAKEIAS
-652 FNSKGAQIMTIHKSK
+652 FKAKGAQIMTIHKSK

-681 KPNNESDKF
+681 KPKSNNSNQF
-690 LEEYNGTE
+690 LEEYDGTE
-698 LVCLYYRMKN
+698 LTRLYYRMKN

-714 DYARALEKEK
+714 DYARALDKEE
-724 AAKDHEEINAYYVAF
+724 AAKDHEEINVYYVAF

-745 LVVVAK
+745 LIVVAK
-751 DKDQKKDKKKD
+751 DK
-762 KEESKNKGM
+762 KGM
-771 HEKLD
+771 CEKLD
-776 LKPLEEGEIA
+776 LVPLEEGTIA
-786 PVIASKK
+786 PVISSQK
-793 EPSNASVLIKPHAYG
+793 EPLIASVVIKPHAYG
-808 EQVQEIEEEPDSD
+808 EQVQEIEEEPSD

-835 ALHKGLEYQYAYRIP
+835 ALHKGLEYQYAYNIP
-850 KKSVLEYLNYHY
+850 KKSVLEYLNYHH

-868 HQALEESLELFEN
+868 YQALEESLELFEN
-881 DAEIQA
+881 DAKIQA
-887 LFKNLALKGEVAFL
+887 LFKNLALRGEVAFL
-901 SRGVVSR
+901 FEGVVSR

-934 HKAQVSHYAEFLQT
+934 HKAQVSHYAAFLQT

>member
-1 MDTNRQCMALKA
+1 MDTKRQCMALKA

-57 LDYLKILQKENLESK
+57 LDYLKILQKENLEDEKEK
-72 EKSHKENILKE
+72 EKSQNILKE
-83 LEEKYHLDPSL
+83 LEEKYRLDPSF

-143 EAHQQQLDERFLSA
+143 KAHQQQLNASFLSA
-157 LNSEQLEELSVFI
+157 LNNEQLEELSVFI
-170 TQCLSH
+170 TQCLSYD
-176 NSYTSNSIL
+176 SYTSDSIL
-185 KLLRSLRNKL
+185 ERLRFLKNKL

-202 REPAFDEEGFLEKP
+202 KEPAFDEKGFLEKL
-216 RNLNKQIQSTEIAS
+216 RSLNQQIQSVGTAS
-230 DSAKK
+230 DTAKT

-252 LKKKSEYN
+252 LEKKSEYRD
-260 FFKKLKN
+260 FKKFKD
-267 EIPTLESECEAIEND
+267 EIPTLESECEEIEND
-282 LKSYYE
+282 LKRYYE
-288 ARETALFK
+288 AKESALFK

-308 ISKIQALDF
+308 TSKIQALDF
-317 DAIKDKVHALLSG
+317 DAIKDKVHALLNG
-330 YEEVPAE
+330 YEEMPAE
-337 FFYFRLDSKIA
+337 FFYFRLDSRIA

-395 IYAFRGGFSS
+395 IYGFRGSFNS

-413 FYHDNLEFNHRSS
+413 FYHDNLPFNHRSS
-426 PLIIHYVNTIFKKA
+426 PLIINYVNTIFKKA
-440 YQNSSTTYLEQKYPE
+440 YQNSPTAYLEQKYPKA
-455 TSRNKH
+455 SSNKH
-461 ATDGYVKVSLVAN
+461 ARDGYVKVSLVAD
-474 ERELLLEQ
+474 ER
-482 ISQEAKNLL
+482 
-491 EHGKEL
+491 EL

-507 NLLEHGIEPKDI
+507 NLLEHGIDPKDI
-519 TILCATNKDALEIK
+519 TLLCARNKDALEIK
-533 NYLQENLS
+533 NYLQKNLS
-541 EIRPS
+541 AIRPS
-546 TESSAQLSQFVESK
+546 TESSADLSQFVESK
-560 IIKNALEYALA
+560 IIKNALKYALA
-571 EEEYKPFYKHSVLKL
+571 EEPYKPFYKHSVLKL

-594 IALFGFNP
+594 IALAGFNP
-602 KKESVAG
+602 KKESVAS

-619 LYTECAQICLELALG
+619 LYGEPAQICLELAVG
-634 CEDADEF
+634 CEDANEF
-641 LEKLEAKKIAS
+641 LEKLEAKEIAS
-652 FNSKGAQIMTIHKSK
+652 FKAKGTQIMTIHKSK

-681 KPNNESDKF
+681 KPKTNNSNQF
-690 LEEYNGTE
+690 LEEYSGTE
-698 LVCLYYRMKN
+698 LTRLYYRMKN

-714 DYARALEKEK
+714 DYARALDKEE
-724 AAKDHEEINAYYVAF
+724 AAKDHEETNVYYVAF

-745 LVVVAK
+745 LIVVAK
-751 DKDQKKDKKKD
+751 DKDQKKDKK
-762 KEESKNKGM
+762 ESKNKGM
-771 HEKLD
+771 REKLD
-776 LKPLEEGEIA
+776 LVPLEEGTIA
-786 PVIASKK
+786 PVISSQK
-793 EPSNASVLIKPHAYG
+793 ELSPESVVIKPHAYG
-808 EQVQEIEEEPDSD
+808 EQVQEIEEEPSD

-850 KKSVLEYLNYHY
+850 KKSVLEYLNYHH

-868 HQALEESLELFEN
+868 YQALEESLELFEN
-881 DAEIQA
+881 DAKIQA
-887 LFKNLALKGEVAFL
+887 LFKNLALRGEVAFL
-901 SRGVVSR
+901 FEGVVSR

-934 HKAQVSHYAEFLQT
+934 HKAQVSHYAAFLQT